1 MNTPAA
7 FLGGEPGF
15 FALKRSIDEGRTNSV
30 TGLFGLARLLVPLAV
45 TDRLLV
51 FLTPHEKEIES
62 LGGDAETLIAWFGA
76 RGTLATFKDVP
87 AHGSGATPTPEDHER
102 TQSTLALHDGTVRAV
117 LLSAPALTHAV
128 PSPDVIDRKRLSV
141 RVGEELLVDM
151 LLDHLDGAGYR
162 REDPVVEAG
171 SFARRGGIVDV
182 FPPGQLWP
190 LRIEFF
196 GDRIDSLREFD
207 PATQRRRHEI
217 EQVTLLPFG
226 VPAGGS
232 RVGIPQI
239 LPPHWLVVIE
249 PSAVL
254 AEVERAFHVKTTM
267 HEGLDPEDPRT
278 ERAFETFVE
287 PDIIRSYLTRP
298 ERTDLH
304 EIAPDGPSI
313 HIASRPSPQYRGDL
327 KQLRADLKETP
338 GKTFI
343 LLGTPG
349 RAQRLSETLFEGGI
363 SLGED
368 TAVEVGSGHLSRG
381 VEFPRIGLRFLA
393 DGDVFPEEAHVH
405 KRRNVIRSFLSDFR
419 DLKPGDYVVHEDH
432 GIGRFVGLESLHVLG
447 SDAEFM
453 VVSYQGGDLLRVPVE
468 SFHRIQKHRAAEAS
482 NPSLDKLGGTGWT
495 KTKSRVKRAMRDMA
509 AELLKVHAERKTRQ
523 GFAFSPM
530 SPWMVEFENAFEYEE
545 TTDQRKA
552 IDDVFADMSSLTPMD
567 RLVCGDVG
575 YGKTEVAM
583 RAAMRAVADGKQVAV
598 LSPTTILAFQ
608 HLQTFRRR
616 FAPFPVTTEMVSR
629 LRSAKENKEVL
640 QRAKDGKVDILI
652 GTHRLLS
659 KDAEFKD
666 LGLVVVDEEQRFGVA
681 AKERLKRKKTSIDS
695 LTLSATPIPRTLQMG
710 LSGLR
715 DMSVIETPPRDR
727 LAIQTMVVKFSK
739 DVITSAI
746 RHELERE
753 GQVYVVHNR
762 VESIYSLASMT
773 KELVPEARVVVAH
786 GSMTESELEKSMLAF
801 VEGRADVLVA
811 TTIVENGLDVPRAN
825 TLIVHRADRFGLA
838 QLYQLRGRVGR
849 SDRPA
854 FAYLM
859 VPPGRVLSEVA
870 QRRLAAIREFSDLGS
885 GFRLAAL
892 DLEMRG
898 AGNLLGGEQSG
909 HVLAVGL
916 DLYLKLLGDAV
927 RELQAGFEAS
937 VPERTVLNLRI
948 DLRLPETYI
957 AEARDRILMYKRAA
971 DASRDEDAIAI
982 EADLR
987 DRFGPMPQEAMD
999 LISYSRLRIRAE
1011 GLGLTRVDRA
1021 GSRLDMFFGDS
1032 PPVDSRKLANLIAL
1046 WPGAKLGAEGRTL
1059 SVPLPPGAPLD
1070 ATRSALDRLR
1080 SSKIERKIE
1089 GA

>member
-1 MNTPAA
+1 VRSPAP
-7 FLGGEPGF
+7 FLERDSSF
-15 FALKRSIDEGRTNSV
+15 QALRRAIEESRTASV
-30 TGLFGLARLLVPLAV
+30 TGLFGLARLLVPLAS
-45 TDRLLV
+45 TDKLLV
-51 FLTPHEKEIES
+51 FLTPHDRDLEG
-62 LGGDAETLIAWFGA
+62 LAGDAETLLPWLGG
-76 RGTLATFKDVP
+76 RGGLATFRDVP
-87 AHGSGATPTPEDHER
+87 ALVGGNSPTPEAHER
-102 TQSTLALHDGTVRAV
+102 TQSTLALQDGQVRAV
-117 LLSAPALTHAV
+117 LISAPALAHSV
-128 PSPDVIDRKRLSV
+128 PAPEVINSKRLTV

-151 LLDHLDGAGYR
+151 LLEHLDGAGYR
-162 REDPVVEAG
+162 REDPVVEGGAY
-171 SFARRGGIVDV
+171 ARRGGIVDV

-217 EQVTLLPFG
+217 DEVVLLPFG
-226 VPAGGS
+226 VPEGGT
-232 RVGIPQI
+232 RLAIPQI
-239 LPPHWLVVIE
+239 LPPHWLI
-249 PSAVL
+249 VL
-254 AEVERAFHVKTTM
+254 DPDTAKGEVERALHVKTRL
-267 HEGLDPEDPRT
+267 HEGLDPDDPRT
-278 ERAFETFVE
+278 AVAFETFVDPE
-287 PDIIRSYLTRP
+287 IVRAYLSRS

-304 EIAPDGPSI
+304 EIEGNEGSI
-313 HIASRPSPQYRGDL
+313 HIGSRPAEKYRGDL
-327 KQLRADLKETP
+327 KRLREDLKATS
-338 GKTFI
+338 GKTFV

-349 RAQRLSETLFEGGI
+349 RAQRLSETLFEAGI
-363 SLGED
+363 GLGED
-368 TAVEVGSGHLSRG
+368 APVEVGAGYLSRG
-381 VEFPRIGLRFLA
+381 IEFPQIGLRLLA
-393 DGDVFPEEAHVH
+393 DGDVYPEEVHVH
-405 KRRNVIRSFLSDFR
+405 KRRNVVRSFLSDFR

-447 SDAEFM
+447 ADAEFM
-453 VVSYQGGDLLRVPVE
+453 VVSYQGGDLLRVPVD

-509 AELLKVHAERKTRQ
+509 AELLKVHAERKTRK
-523 GFAFSPM
+523 GFAFSTS
-530 SPWMVEFENAFEYEE
+530 SPWMSEFESAFEYEE
-545 TTDQRKA
+545 TPDQKKA
-552 IDDVFADMSSLTPMD
+552 IEDVFADMTSPTPMD

-583 RAAMRAVADGKQVAV
+583 RAAMRAVADSKQVAV
-598 LSPTTILAFQ
+598 LAPTTILAFQ

-616 FAPFPVTTEMVSR
+616 FAPFPVTIEMVSR
-629 LRSAKENKEVL
+629 LRTTRENKDVL
-640 QRAKDGKVDILI
+640 KRASEGRVDIVI

-659 KDAEFKD
+659 KDADFKD

-681 AKERLKRKKTSIDS
+681 AKERLKQKKTTIAS

-739 DVITSAI
+739 ELIATAI
-746 RHELERE
+746 RQEIGRE

-762 VESIYSLASMT
+762 VESIYSLASMI
-773 KELVPEARVVVAH
+773 KELVPEARVVVGH
-786 GSMTESELEKSMLAF
+786 GSMTESELEKSMLDF

-849 SDRPA
+849 SDRHA

-909 HVLAVGL
+909 HILAVGL

-927 RELQAGFEAS
+927 REMQAGGEAA
-937 VPERTVLNLRI
+937 VADRAILNLRI
-948 DLRLPETYI
+948 DLRLRAAYI
-957 AEARDRILMYKRAA
+957 ADARDRILIYKRAA
-971 DASRDEDAIAI
+971 DATRPEEVQAI
-982 EADLR
+982 ESDLR
-987 DRFGPMPQEAMD
+987 DRFGPIPQEAVD
-999 LISYSRLRIRAE
+999 LLNYSRLRLRAE
-1011 GLGLTRVDRA
+1011 DLGIARIDRL
-1021 GSRLDMFFGDS
+1021 GSRLDVFFADS
-1032 PPVDSRKLANLIAL
+1032 PPIDPGRLAAQIGA
-1046 WPGAKLGAEGRTL
+1046 WSGAKLGAQGRTA

-1070 ATRSALDRLR
+1070 SIRSILERLA
-1080 SSKIERKIE
+1080 SAKMD
-1089 GA
+1089 GL

>member
-1 MNTPAA
+1 MKSPAA
-7 FLGGEPGF
+7 FLAQEPGF
-15 FALKRSIDEGRTNSV
+15 LALKRAIDESRESSV
-30 TGLFGLARLLVPLAV
+30 TGLFGLARLLVPLAA
-45 TDRLLV
+45 TTRLIV
-51 FLTPHEKEIES
+51 FVTPHEKDLEGLS
-62 LGGDAETLIAWFGA
+62 GDAETLLTWLGES
-76 RGTLATFKDVP
+76 GSLATFKDVP
-87 AHGSGATPTPEDHER
+87 PLVVGNGPTPEDHER
-102 TQSTLALHDGTVRAV
+102 TQSTLAIHDGSVRAV
-117 LLSAPALTHAV
+117 LISAPALAHSV
-128 PSPDVIDRKRLSV
+128 PAPDVIDRKRLSV

-182 FPPGQLWP
+182 FPPGRLWP

-217 EQVTLLPFG
+217 EEVTLLPFG
-226 VPAGGS
+226 VPPGGS
-232 RVGIPQI
+232 RLAIPQI
-239 LPPHWLVVIE
+239 LPPHWLVVIDPE
-249 PSAVL
+249 AVH
-254 AEVERAFHVKTTM
+254 AELDRALHVKATL
-267 HEGLDPEDPRT
+267 HAGLDPDDPRT
-278 ERAFETFVE
+278 ATAFETFVE
-287 PDIIRSYLTRP
+287 SDIVLSYLSRS

-304 EIAPDGPSI
+304 EISPDGASI
-313 HIASRPSPQYRGDL
+313 HIPSRPTHQYRGDL
-327 KQLRADLKETP
+327 KQLREDLLGAS

-363 SLGED
+363 AIGED
-368 TAVEVGSGHLSRG
+368 THVEVGAGHLSRG
-381 VEFPRIGLRFLA
+381 VEFPGIHLRLLG
-393 DGDVFPEEAHVH
+393 DGDVFPEEVHVH
-405 KRRNVIRSFLSDFR
+405 KRRNVVRSFLSDFR

-509 AELLKVHAERKTRQ
+509 AELLKVHAERKTRK

-530 SPWMVEFENAFEYEE
+530 SPWMSEFENAFEYEE
-545 TTDQRKA
+545 TADQKKA
-552 IDDVFADMSSLTPMD
+552 IDDVFADMSSPTPMD

-598 LSPTTILAFQ
+598 LAPTTILAFQ

-616 FAPFPVTTEMVSR
+616 FAPFPVTIEMVSR
-629 LRSAKENKEVL
+629 LRTTKENKEVL
-640 QRAKDGKVDILI
+640 QKANEGKVDIVI
-652 GTHRLLS
+652 GTHRVLS

-666 LGLVVVDEEQRFGVA
+666 LGLVIVDEEQRFGVA
-681 AKERLKRKKTSIDS
+681 AKERLKQKKTSIAS

-739 DVITSAI
+739 DLIATAI
-746 RHELERE
+746 RHEMERE

-762 VESIYSLASMT
+762 VESIYSLASMI
-773 KELVPEARVVVAH
+773 KELVPEARVVVGH
-786 GSMTESELEKSMLAF
+786 GSMTEHELEKSMLEF

-811 TTIVENGLDVPRAN
+811 TTIVENGLDVPKAN
-825 TLIVHRADRFGLA
+825 TLIIHRADRFGLA

-849 SDRPA
+849 SDRAA

-909 HVLAVGL
+909 HILAVGL

-927 RELQAGFEAS
+927 RDMQAGGEAS
-937 VPERTVLNLRI
+937 ATDRTVLNLRI
-948 DLRLPETYI
+948 DLRLQSSYI
-957 AEARDRILMYKRAA
+957 AEARDRILIYKRAA
-971 DASRDEDAIAI
+971 DAARDEDIRAI
-982 EADLR
+982 ETDLR
-987 DRFGPMPQEAMD
+987 DRFGPIPQQAMD
-999 LISYSRLRIRAE
+999 LLTYSQLRITAE
-1011 GLGLTRVDRA
+1011 SLGIARVDRA
-1021 GSRLDMFFGDS
+1021 GSRLDLFFVDA
-1032 PPVDSRKLANLIAL
+1032 PPLDPVRLTAL
-1046 WPGAKLGAEGRTL
+1046 VAAWPGAKLTAQGKTL
-1059 SVPLPPGAPLD
+1059 SVPLPAGAPLD
-1070 ATRSALDRLR
+1070 ASRSVLERLR
-1080 SSKIERKIE
+1080 SAKIQNL
-1089 GA
+1089 

>member
-1 MNTPAA
+1 MKSPAS
-7 FLGGEPGF
+7 FLARESGF
-15 FALKRSIDEGRTNSV
+15 EALQRAIEEGRTTSV
-30 TGLFGLARLLVPLAV
+30 TGLFGPARLLVPLAG
-45 TDRLLV
+45 TGRLLV
-51 FLTPHEKEIES
+51 FVAPHEKDIEA
-62 LGGDAETLIAWFGA
+62 LAGDAETLIPWLGTT
-76 RGTLATFKDVP
+76 GTLATFRDVP
-87 AHGSGATPTPEDHER
+87 PLVKGLGPTPEDHER

-117 LLSAPALTHAV
+117 LLSAPALVHSV
-128 PSPDVIDRKRLSV
+128 PAPDVINKKRLSV

-171 SFARRGGIVDV
+171 AFARRGGIVDV
-182 FPPGQLWP
+182 FPPGRLWP

-217 EQVTLLPFG
+217 DEVTLLPFG
-226 VPAGGS
+226 VPAGGT
-232 RVGIPQI
+232 RLAIPEI
-239 LPPHWLVVIE
+239 LPPHWLVVID
-249 PSAVL
+249 PDAVR
-254 AEVERAFHVKTTM
+254 AEMERALHVKTAL
-267 HEGLDPEDPRT
+267 HADLDPDDPHT
-278 ERAFETFVE
+278 QMSFETFVD
-287 PDIIRSYLTRP
+287 PQIVRSYLDRG
-298 ERTDLH
+298 ERTDLY
-304 EIAPDGPSI
+304 EIAPGSESI
-313 HIASRPSPQYRGDL
+313 HISSRPAPQYRGDL
-327 KQLRADLKETP
+327 KQLREDLKASS

-363 SLGED
+363 ATGED
-368 TAVEVGSGHLSRG
+368 SNVEVGAGHLSRG
-381 VEFPRIGLRFLA
+381 VEFSQGGLRLLA
-393 DGDVFPEEAHVH
+393 DGDVFPEEVHVH
-405 KRRNVIRSFLSDFR
+405 KRRNVVRSFLSDFR

-468 SFHRIQKHRAAEAS
+468 SFHRIQKHRAAESA

-495 KTKSRVKRAMRDMA
+495 KTKSRVKKAMRDMA
-509 AELLKVHAERKTRQ
+509 AELLKVHAERKTRM
-523 GFAFSPM
+523 GHAFSPM
-530 SPWMVEFENAFEYEE
+530 SPWMSEFENAFEYEE
-545 TTDQRKA
+545 TPDQKKA
-552 IDDVFADMSSLTPMD
+552 IDDVFADMSSPTPMD

-583 RAAMRAVADGKQVAV
+583 RAAMRAVADSKQVVV
-598 LSPTTILAFQ
+598 LAPTTILALQ

-629 LRSAKENKEVL
+629 LRSPKENKEVL
-640 QRAKDGKVDILI
+640 QRAAEGKVDIVI
-652 GTHRLLS
+652 GTHRVLA
-659 KDAEFKD
+659 KEAEFKD
-666 LGLVVVDEEQRFGVA
+666 LGLVIVDEEQRFGVA
-681 AKERLKRKKTSIDS
+681 AKERLKQKKTTIDS

-739 DVITSAI
+739 DLIATAI
-746 RHELERE
+746 RHELERD

-762 VESIYSLASMT
+762 VESIYSLASMI
-773 KELVPEARVVVAH
+773 KELVPEARVVVGH
-786 GSMTESELEKSMLAF
+786 GSMTESELEKAMLAF

-909 HVLAVGL
+909 HILAVGL

-927 RELQAGFEAS
+927 RDMQAGGETS
-937 VPERTVLNLRI
+937 VPERTALNLRI
-948 DLRLPETYI
+948 DLRLRTSYI
-957 AEARDRILMYKRAA
+957 AEARDRILIYKRAA
-971 DASRDEDAIAI
+971 DATREEDVQAI

-987 DRFGPMPQEAMD
+987 DRFGPLPQEAID
-999 LISYSRLRIRAE
+999 LIAYSRLRVRAE
-1011 GLGLTRVDRA
+1011 DLGIHRVDRA
-1021 GSRLDMFFGDS
+1021 GARLDLFFGDA
-1032 PPVDSRKLANLIAL
+1032 PPVDPAKLARLIAA
-1046 WPGAKLGAEGRTL
+1046 WPGAKLGSAGKTL

-1070 ATRSALDRLR
+1070 TTRGALERLR
-1080 SSKIERKIE
+1080 QAKIETS
-1089 GA
+1089 

>member
-1 MNTPAA
+1 MKSPAS
-7 FLGGEPGF
+7 FLDQEPGF
-15 FALKRSIDEGRTNSV
+15 LALKRAISEGRANRV
-30 TGLFGLARLLVPLAV
+30 TGLFGLARLLVPLAS
-45 TDRLLV
+45 TDGLVV
-51 FLTPHEKEIES
+51 FLTPHEKDLEGLS
-62 LGGDAETLIAWFGA
+62 GDAETLIPWLGSTGA
-76 RGTLATFKDVP
+76 LATFRDVP
-87 AHGSGATPTPEDHER
+87 PRISGAGPTPEDHER
-102 TQSTLALHDGTVRAV
+102 TQSTLALQDGAVRAV
-117 LLSAPALTHAV
+117 LLSAPALVHSV
-128 PSPDVIDRKRLSV
+128 PAPEVIDRKRLSV

-151 LLDHLDGAGYR
+151 LLEHLDGAGYR

-171 SFARRGGIVDV
+171 AFARRGGIVDV
-182 FPPGQLWP
+182 FPPGRLWP

-207 PATQRRRHEI
+207 PSTQRRRHEVD
-217 EQVTLLPFG
+217 EVTLLPFG
-226 VPAGGS
+226 VPEGGS
-232 RVGIPQI
+232 RLAIPQI
-239 LPPHWLVVIE
+239 LPPHWLVVIDPE
-249 PSAVL
+249 AVL
-254 AEVERAFHVKTTM
+254 AEMERALHVKTTL
-267 HEGLDPEDPRT
+267 HADLDPDDPQT
-278 ERAFETFVE
+278 ARAFETFVD
-287 PDIIRSYLTRP
+287 PDIVRGYLSRA
-298 ERTDLH
+298 ERTELH
-304 EIAPDGPSI
+304 EIAPGEPSI
-313 HIASRPSPQYRGDL
+313 HIASRPTGQYRGDL
-327 KQLRADLKETP
+327 KQLREDLKAP
-338 GKTFI
+338 VGKTFI

-363 SLGED
+363 ATGED
-368 TAVEVGSGHLSRG
+368 AHVEVGAGHLSRG
-381 VEFPRIGLRFLA
+381 VEFPQSRLRLLA
-393 DGDVFPEEAHVH
+393 DGDVFPEEVHVH
-405 KRRNVIRSFLSDFR
+405 KRRNVVRSFLSDFR

-468 SFHRIQKHRAAEAS
+468 SFHRIQKHRAAEAA

-509 AELLKVHAERKTRQ
+509 AELLKVHAERKTRM

-530 SPWMVEFENAFEYEE
+530 SPWMSEFENAFEYEE
-545 TTDQRKA
+545 TPDQKKA
-552 IDDVFADMSSLTPMD
+552 IEDVFADMSSPTPMD

-598 LSPTTILAFQ
+598 LAPTTVLAFQ

-640 QRAKDGKVDILI
+640 QRAAEGKVDIVI
-652 GTHRLLS
+652 GTHRVLS
-659 KDAEFKD
+659 KDVEFKD
-666 LGLVVVDEEQRFGVA
+666 LGLVIVDEEQRFGVA
-681 AKERLKRKKTSIDS
+681 AKERLKQKKTTIDS

-715 DMSVIETPPRDR
+715 DMSIIETPPRDR

-739 DVITSAI
+739 DLIATAI

-762 VESIYSLASMT
+762 VESIYSLASMI
-773 KELVPEARVVVAH
+773 KELVPEARVVVGH
-786 GSMTESELEKSMLAF
+786 GSMTDSELEKSMLAF

-909 HVLAVGL
+909 HILAVGL

-927 RELQAGFEAS
+927 REMQAGGESGVA
-937 VPERTVLNLRI
+937 ERTVLNLRI
-948 DLRLPETYI
+948 DLRLKAAYI
-957 AEARDRILMYKRAA
+957 ADARDRILIYKRAA
-971 DASRDEDAIAI
+971 DAARDDDIKAI
-982 EADLR
+982 ELDLR
-987 DRFGPMPQEAMD
+987 DRFGPLPQEAVD
-999 LISYSRLRIRAE
+999 LITYSRLRVLAE
-1011 GLGLTRVDRA
+1011 GLGIAKVDRA
-1021 GSRLDMFFGDS
+1021 GSRLDLFFADA
-1032 PPVDSRKLANLIAL
+1032 PPIDPAKLASLVAA
-1046 WPGAKLGAEGRTL
+1046 WPGAKLGAHGKTL
-1059 SVPLPPGAPLD
+1059 SVPLPQGAPLD
-1070 ATRSALDRLR
+1070 ASRSVLERLR
-1080 SSKIERKIE
+1080 SAKIE
-1089 GA
+1089 GS

>member
-1 MNTPAA
+1 MKSPAS
-7 FLGGEPGF
+7 FLARESGF
-15 FALKRSIDEGRTNSV
+15 EALRRAIDEGRATQV
-30 TGLFGLARLLVPLAV
+30 TGLFGPARLLVPLAG
-45 TDRLLV
+45 TNRLLV
-51 FLTPHEKEIES
+51 FVAPHEKDIET
-62 LGGDAETLIAWFGA
+62 LAGDAETLIPWLGA
-76 RGTLATFKDVP
+76 TGTLATFRDVP
-87 AHGSGATPTPEDHER
+87 PLLKGVGPTPEDHER

-117 LLSAPALTHAV
+117 LLSAPALVHSV
-128 PSPDVIDRKRLSV
+128 PAPEVIDRKRLTV

-162 REDPVVEAG
+162 REDPVVQAG

-182 FPPGQLWP
+182 FPPGRLWP

-207 PATQRRRHEI
+207 PSTQRRRHEVD
-217 EQVTLLPFG
+217 EVTLLPFG
-226 VPAGGS
+226 VPSGGT
-232 RVGIPQI
+232 RLAIPEI
-239 LPPHWLVVIE
+239 LPPHWLVVID
-249 PSAVL
+249 PDAVR
-254 AEVERAFHVKTTM
+254 AEMERALHAKTAL
-267 HEGLDPEDPRT
+267 HADLDPDDPQTQRS
-278 ERAFETFVE
+278 FETFVDPE
-287 PDIIRSYLTRP
+287 IVRSYLDRA
-298 ERTDLH
+298 ERTDLFD
-304 EIAPDGPSI
+304 IAPAGESI
-313 HIASRPSPQYRGDL
+313 HIGSRPAPQYRGDL
-327 KQLRADLKETP
+327 KQLREDLKTAT

-363 SLGED
+363 ATGEE
-368 TAVEVGSGHLSRG
+368 ASVEVGSGHLSRG
-381 VEFPRIGLRFLA
+381 VEFSQSGLRLLA
-393 DGDVFPEEAHVH
+393 DGDVFPEEVHVH
-405 KRRNVIRSFLSDFR
+405 KRRNVVRSFLSDFR

-468 SFHRIQKHRAAEAS
+468 SFHRIQKHRAAESAH
-482 NPSLDKLGGTGWT
+482 PSLDKLGGTGWT
-495 KTKSRVKRAMRDMA
+495 KTKSRVKKAMRDMA
-509 AELLKVHAERKTRQ
+509 AELLKVHAERKTRM
-523 GFAFSPM
+523 GHAFSAM
-530 SPWMVEFENAFEYEE
+530 SPWMSEFENAFEYEE
-545 TTDQRKA
+545 TPDQKKA
-552 IDDVFADMSSLTPMD
+552 IDDVFADMSSPTPMD

-583 RAAMRAVADGKQVAV
+583 RAAMRAVADGKQVVV
-598 LSPTTILAFQ
+598 LAPTTILALQ

-629 LRSAKENKEVL
+629 LRTPKENKEVL
-640 QRAKDGKVDILI
+640 QRAAEGKVDIVI
-652 GTHRLLS
+652 GTHRVLS
-659 KDAEFKD
+659 KEAEFKD
-666 LGLVVVDEEQRFGVA
+666 LGLVIVDEEQRFGVA
-681 AKERLKRKKTSIDS
+681 AKERLKQKKTTIDS

-739 DVITSAI
+739 DLIATAI
-746 RHELERE
+746 RHELERD

-762 VESIYSLASMT
+762 VESIYSLASMI
-773 KELVPEARVVVAH
+773 KELVPEARVVVGH
-786 GSMTESELEKSMLAF
+786 GSMTESELEKAMLAF

-811 TTIVENGLDVPRAN
+811 TTIVENGLDVAKAN

-870 QRRLAAIREFSDLGS
+870 RRRLAAIREFSDLGS

-909 HVLAVGL
+909 HILAVGL

-927 RELQAGFEAS
+927 RDMQTGGETS
-937 VPERTVLNLRI
+937 VPERTALNLRI
-948 DLRLPETYI
+948 DLRLRASYI
-957 AEARDRILMYKRAA
+957 AEARDRILIYKRAA
-971 DASRDEDAIAI
+971 DAAREEDIEAI

-987 DRFGPMPQEAMD
+987 DRFGPPPQEAID
-999 LISYSRLRIRAE
+999 LLTYSRLRIRAE
-1011 GLGLTRVDRA
+1011 EIGIHRVDRA
-1021 GSRLDMFFGDS
+1021 GSRLDLFFGDA
-1032 PPVDSRKLANLIAL
+1032 PPIDPARLAGLVAS
-1046 WPGAKLGAEGRTL
+1046 WAGAKLGSAGKTL
-1059 SVPLPPGAPLD
+1059 SLPLPPGAPLD
-1070 ATRSALDRLR
+1070 ATRAVLERLR
-1080 SSKIERKIE
+1080 QAKIEKS
-1089 GA
+1089 

>member
-1 MNTPAA
+1 MKSPAP
-7 FLGGEPGF
+7 FLSKEPGF
-15 FALKRSIDEGRTNSV
+15 LALKRSIDQGRTTSV

-51 FLTPHEKEIES
+51 FVTPYEKDVES
-62 LGGDAETLIAWFGA
+62 LAADAETLISWIGA
-76 RGTLATFKDVP
+76 PGALATFKDVP
-87 AHGSGATPTPEDHER
+87 VLVAGAGPTPEDHER

-117 LLSAPALTHAV
+117 LLSAPALAHSV
-128 PSPDVIDRKRLSV
+128 PAPDVIDRKRLSL

-182 FPPGQLWP
+182 FPPGRVWP

-217 EQVTLLPFG
+217 EEVTLLPFG
-226 VPAGGS
+226 VPEGGS
-232 RVGIPQI
+232 RLAIPQI
-239 LPPHWLVVIE
+239 LPPHWLVVID
-249 PSAVL
+249 PDAAL
-254 AEVERAFHVKTTM
+254 AEMERALHVQTTR
-267 HEGLDPEDPRT
+267 HADLDPEDPHT
-278 ERAFETFVE
+278 ARAFETLVDPE
-287 PDIIRSYLTRP
+287 IVRPYLSRS
-298 ERTDLH
+298 ERTDLR
-304 EIAPDGPSI
+304 EIPPDGPSI
-313 HIASRPSPQYRGDL
+313 HLGSRPAPQYRGDL
-327 KQLRADLKETP
+327 KQLREDLKERS

-363 SLGED
+363 ATGEEMR
-368 TAVEVGSGHLSRG
+368 VEVGSGHLSRG
-381 VEFPRIGLRFLA
+381 VEFPHSGLRLLA
-393 DGDVFPEEAHVH
+393 DGDVFPDEVHVH
-405 KRRNVIRSFLSDFR
+405 KRRNVVRSFLSDFR

-453 VVSYQGGDLLRVPVE
+453 VVGYQGGDLLRVPVE

-523 GFAFSPM
+523 GFAFSPV
-530 SPWMVEFENAFEYEE
+530 SPWMSEFENAFEYEE
-545 TTDQRKA
+545 TPDQKKA
-552 IDDVFADMSSLTPMD
+552 IDDIFADMSSPTPMD

-583 RAAMRAVADGKQVAV
+583 RAAMRAVADGKQVVV
-598 LSPTTILAFQ
+598 LSPTTVLAFQ

-616 FAPFPVTTEMVSR
+616 FAPFPITTEMVSR
-629 LRSAKENKEVL
+629 LRTTKENKEVL
-640 QRAKDGKVDILI
+640 QRTKEGKVDILI
-652 GTHRLLS
+652 GTHRVLS
-659 KDAEFKD
+659 KDAQFKD

-681 AKERLKRKKTSIDS
+681 AKERLKQKRTSIDS

-739 DVITSAI
+739 EVIATAI

-762 VESIYSLASMT
+762 AESIYSLASMI
-773 KELVPEARVVVAH
+773 KELVPEARVVVGY
-786 GSMTESELEKSMLAF
+786 GSMTERELEKSMLAF

-854 FAYLM
+854 FAYLL

-870 QRRLAAIREFSDLGS
+870 QRRLSAIREFSDLGS

-909 HVLAVGL
+909 HILAVGL

-927 RELQAGFEAS
+927 REMQAGGETHI
-937 VPERTVLNLRI
+937 PERTVLNLRI
-948 DLRLPETYI
+948 DLRLKTAYI
-957 AEARDRILMYKRAA
+957 AEARDRILIYKRAA
-971 DASRDEDAIAI
+971 DAVREEDIRAV

-987 DRFGPMPQEAMD
+987 DRFGPLPQEAID
-999 LISYSRLRIRAE
+999 LIAYSRLRVVAE
-1011 GLGLTRVDRA
+1011 TLGIVRVDRA
-1021 GSRLDMFFGDS
+1021 GSRLDMFFGDA
-1032 PPVDSRKLANLIAL
+1032 PPVDPAKLATLVAS
-1046 WPGAKLGAEGRTL
+1046 WPGAKLGAPGRTL
-1059 SVPLPPGAPLD
+1059 SVPLPSGAPLS
-1070 ATRSALDRLR
+1070 AARSVLERLG
-1080 SSKIERKIE
+1080 SAKIEE
-1089 GA
+1089 S

>member
-1 MNTPAA
+1 MNSPGP
-7 FLGGEPGF
+7 FLQQEPGF
-15 FALKRSIDEGRTNSV
+15 LALKRAIEDGRLNRV
-30 TGLFGLARLLVPLAV
+30 TGLLGLSRLLVPLAS
-45 TDRLLV
+45 TPRLLV
-51 FLTPHEKEIES
+51 FLTPHEKELEALS
-62 LGGDAETLIAWFGA
+62 ADAETLIPWLGA
-76 RGTLATFKDVP
+76 SGGIATFRDVP
-87 AHGSGATPTPEDHER
+87 PLVAGTGPTPEDHER
-102 TQSTLALHDGTVRAV
+102 TQSTLALQDGTVRAV
-117 LLSAPALTHAV
+117 LLSAAALVHSVPA
-128 PSPDVIDRKRLSV
+128 PEVIDRKRLSV

-151 LLDHLDGAGYR
+151 LLEHLDGAGYR

-182 FPPGQLWP
+182 FPPGRLWP

-217 EQVTLLPFG
+217 EAVTLLPFG
-226 VPAGGS
+226 VPEGGS
-232 RVGIPQI
+232 RLAIPQI
-239 LPPHWLVVIE
+239 LPPHWLVVIDPE
-249 PSAVL
+249 AVR
-254 AEVERAFHVKTTM
+254 AEMERALHAKTAW
-267 HEGLDPEDPRT
+267 HADLDPDDPHT
-278 ERAFETFVE
+278 ARAFETFV
-287 PDIIRSYLTRP
+287 DADLVRGYVTRA
-298 ERTDLH
+298 ERTELHDL
-304 EIAPDGPSI
+304 APDEPSI
-313 HIASRPSPQYRGDL
+313 HIGSRPAPQYRGDL
-327 KQLRADLKETP
+327 KHLRDDLRDP
-338 GKTFI
+338 AGKTFI

-349 RAQRLSETLFEGGI
+349 RAQRLSESLFEGGI
-363 SLGED
+363 STGEERS
-368 TAVEVGSGHLSRG
+368 VEVGSGHLSRG
-381 VEFPRIGLRFLA
+381 VEFTHSRLRLLA
-393 DGDVFPEEAHVH
+393 DGDVFPEEVHVH
-405 KRRNVIRSFLSDFR
+405 KRRNVVRSFLSDFR

-509 AELLKVHAERKTRQ
+509 AELLKVHAERKTRH
-523 GFAFSPM
+523 GFAFSPA
-530 SPWMVEFENAFEYEE
+530 SPWLSEFENAFEYEE
-545 TTDQRKA
+545 TADQKKA
-552 IDDVFADMSSLTPMD
+552 IEDVFADMSSPTPMD

-598 LSPTTILAFQ
+598 LAPTTVLAFQ

-629 LRSAKENKEVL
+629 LRSARENREVL
-640 QRAKDGKVDILI
+640 ERAREGRLDILI

-659 KDAEFKD
+659 RDADFKD

-681 AKERLKRKKTSIDS
+681 AKERLKQKKTTIDS

-715 DMSVIETPPRDR
+715 DMSIIETPPRDR

-739 DVITSAI
+739 ELIATAI

-762 VESIYSLASMT
+762 VESIYSLASMI
-773 KELVPEARVVVAH
+773 KELVPEARVVVGH
-786 GSMTESELEKSMLAF
+786 GSMTDRELEKSMLDF
-801 VEGRADVLVA
+801 VEARADVLVA

-909 HVLAVGL
+909 HILAVGL

-927 RELQAGFEAS
+927 RELQVGGEAK
-937 VPERTVLNLRI
+937 VTERTVLNLRI
-948 DLRLPETYI
+948 DLRLKASYV
-957 AEARDRILMYKRAA
+957 AEARDRILIYKRAA
-971 DASRDEDAIAI
+971 DAAREEDLLAI

-987 DRFGPMPQEAMD
+987 DRFGPLPQEAID
-999 LISYSRLRIRAE
+999 LLTYSRLRVIAE
-1011 GLGLTRVDRA
+1011 SLGIARVERA
-1021 GSRLDMFFGDS
+1021 GSRLDLFFS
-1032 PPVDSRKLANLIAL
+1032 EAPPVDPGRLAGLVAA
-1046 WPGAKLGAEGRTL
+1046 WPGAKLGSQGRTL

-1070 ATRSALDRLR
+1070 TSRSVMERLASAKIATS
-1080 SSKIERKIE
+1080 
-1089 GA
+1089 

>member
-1 MNTPAA
+1 MKSPTS
-7 FLGGEPGF
+7 FLDREPGF
-15 FALKRSIDEGRTNSV
+15 LALKRAIDEGRTSYV
-30 TGLFGLARLLVPLAV
+30 TGLFGLSRLLVPLAS
-45 TDRLLV
+45 THRLIV
-51 FLTPHEKEIES
+51 FLAPHEKDLES
-62 LGGDAETLIAWFGA
+62 LAGDAETLIPWLGA
-76 RGTLATFKDVP
+76 PGGLATFRDVP
-87 AHGSGATPTPEDHER
+87 ARLQGNGPTPEDHER
-102 TQSTLALHDGTVRAV
+102 TQSTLALHDGAVRAV
-117 LLSAPALTHAV
+117 LLSAPALVHSV
-128 PSPDVIDRKRLSV
+128 PAPDVIDRKRLSIQ
-141 RVGEELLVDM
+141 VGEELLVDM

-182 FPPGQLWP
+182 FPPGRLWP

-217 EQVTLLPFG
+217 GEVTLLPFG
-226 VPAGGS
+226 VPEGGS
-232 RVGIPQI
+232 RRAIPQI
-239 LPPHWLVVIE
+239 LPPHWLVVMD
-249 PSAVL
+249 PDAVK
-254 AEVERAFHVKTTM
+254 AEVERALHVKAAM
-267 HEGLDPEDPRT
+267 HAELDPEDPKT
-278 ERAFETFVE
+278 VRAFETFVDQ
-287 PDIIRSYLTRP
+287 DIVRGYLARE
-298 ERTDLH
+298 ERTELH
-304 EIAPDGPSI
+304 EIAPDRPSI
-313 HIASRPSPQYRGDL
+313 HIGSRPTAQYRGDL
-327 KQLRADLKETP
+327 KQLREDLKETA

-363 SLGED
+363 AIGEGAD
-368 TAVEVGSGHLSRG
+368 VEVGSGHLSRG
-381 VEFPRIGLRFLA
+381 VEFPHSRLRLLA
-393 DGDVFPEEAHVH
+393 DGDVFPEEVHTH
-405 KRRNVIRSFLSDFR
+405 KRRNVVRSFLSDFR

-523 GFAFSPM
+523 GFAFSPQ
-530 SPWMVEFENAFEYEE
+530 SPWMAEFENAFEYEE
-545 TTDQRKA
+545 TPDQKKA
-552 IDDVFADMSSLTPMD
+552 IDDVFADMSSPTPMD

-598 LSPTTILAFQ
+598 LAPTTVLAFQ

-616 FAPFPVTTEMVSR
+616 FAPFPITTEMVSR
-629 LRSAKENKEVL
+629 LRSTKENKDVL
-640 QRAKDGKVDILI
+640 QRANEGKVDVVI

-659 KDAEFKD
+659 KDADFKD
-666 LGLVVVDEEQRFGVA
+666 LGLVIVDEEQRFGVA
-681 AKERLKRKKTSIDS
+681 AKERLKQKKTTIDS

-739 DVITSAI
+739 DLIATAI

-762 VESIYSLASMT
+762 VESIYSLASMIR
-773 KELVPEARVVVAH
+773 ELVPEASVVVGH
-786 GSMTESELEKSMLAF
+786 GSMTDRELEKSMLAF
-801 VEGRADVLVA
+801 VEGRAQVLVA

-909 HVLAVGL
+909 HILAVGL

-927 RELQAGFEAS
+927 RDMQADGATNL
-937 VPERTVLNLRI
+937 PERTVLNLRI
-948 DLRLPETYI
+948 DLRLKTAYI
-957 AEARDRILMYKRAA
+957 SEARDRILIYKRAA
-971 DASRDEDAIAI
+971 DAIRLEEIEEI
-982 EADLR
+982 EADLK
-987 DRFGPMPQEAMD
+987 DRFGPLPQEAID
-999 LISYSRLRIRAE
+999 LLSYSRLRVSAE
-1011 GLGLTRVDRA
+1011 DLGITKVDRA
-1021 GSRLDMFFGDS
+1021 GSRLDLFFSDA
-1032 PPVDSRKLANLIAL
+1032 PPLDAGRLTRLVANWA
-1046 WPGAKLGAEGRTL
+1046 GAKLGPAGKTL
-1059 SVPLPPGAPLD
+1059 SVPLPPGAPLEVCR
-1070 ATRSALDRLR
+1070 AVLERLQSAR
-1080 SSKIERKIE
+1080 IE
-1089 GA
+1089 GL

>member
-1 MNTPAA
+1 MKSPVGV
-7 FLGGEPGF
+7 LEREPGF
-15 FALKRSIDEGRTNSV
+15 QALRRVLQAGDPTV
-30 TGLFGLARLLVPLAV
+30 LTGLYGLARILVPLAA

-51 FLTPHEKEIES
+51 FLTAHEKELES
-62 LGGDAETLIAWFGA
+62 LQCDAEALMGWLGEK
-76 RGTLATFKDVP
+76 RTLATFKEIP
-87 AHGSGATPTPEDHER
+87 SLATGSSPTPEDHER
-102 TQSTLALHDGTVRAV
+102 TQSTLAIHDGIVRMV
-117 LLSAPALTHAV
+117 LLSAPALIHAV
-128 PSPDVIDRKRLSV
+128 PAPAVIDRKRLSLL
-141 RVGEELLVDM
+141 VGEELLVEM
-151 LLDHLDGAGYR
+151 LLEHLTLAGYR

-182 FPPGQLWP
+182 FPPGRLWP

-207 PATQRRRHEI
+207 PATQRRRQEI
-217 EQVTLLPFG
+217 AEVTLLPFG
-226 VPAGGS
+226 VPEGGE
-232 RVGIPQI
+232 RVAIPQI
-239 LPPHWLVVIE
+239 LPPHTLVVIDPE
-249 PSAVL
+249 QVR
-254 AEVERAFHVKTTM
+254 AEMDRALHAKTLL
-267 HEGLDPEDPRT
+267 HADLDPEDPKT
-278 ERAFETFVE
+278 ARAFESFV
-287 PDIIRSYLTRP
+287 DADVIRAYLSRP
-298 ERTDLH
+298 ERIDLC
-304 EIAPDGPSI
+304 EIGGEGSSI
-313 HIASRPSPQYRGDL
+313 HISSRPSRQYRGDL
-327 KQLRADLKETP
+327 KALREDLRKAT

-343 LLGTPG
+343 FLGTPG
-349 RAQRLSETLFEGGI
+349 RTQRLAETLFEGGVA
-363 SLGED
+363 LGEEATVD
-368 TAVEVGSGHLSRG
+368 VGTSHLSRG
-381 VEFPRIGLRFLA
+381 IEFPHNGLCILA
-393 DGDVFPEEAHVH
+393 DGDVFPEEVHVH
-405 KRRNVIRSFLSDFR
+405 KRRNVVRSFLSDFR

-468 SFHRIQKHRAAEAS
+468 SFHRIQKHRAAEES
-482 NPSLDKLGGTGWT
+482 NPALDKLGGTGWT
-495 KTKSRVKRAMRDMA
+495 KTKSRVKKAMRDMA
-509 AELLKVHAERKTRQ
+509 AELLRLHAERKTRP
-523 GFAFSPM
+523 GHAFSPH
-530 SPWMVEFENAFEYEE
+530 SPWMSEFEAAFEYEE
-545 TTDQRKA
+545 TPDQKKA
-552 IDDVFADMSSLTPMD
+552 IDDVFADMSSPTPMD

-598 LSPTTILAFQ
+598 LAPTTILAFQ

-629 LRSAKENKEVL
+629 LRSAKDNKEVL
-640 QRAKDGKVDILI
+640 ERAKAGRVDIVI
-652 GTHRLLS
+652 GTHRVLS

-666 LGLVVVDEEQRFGVA
+666 LGLVVIDEEQRFGVA
-681 AKERLKRKKTSIDS
+681 AKEKLKHKKASIDA

-739 DVITSAI
+739 DLIAAAI

-762 VESIYSLASMT
+762 VESIYSLASMIR
-773 KELVPEARVVVAH
+773 ELVPEARVVVGH
-786 GSMTESELEKSMLAF
+786 GSMSESELEATMLAF

-825 TLIVHRADRFGLA
+825 TLIIHRADRFGLA

-909 HVLAVGL
+909 HILAVGL
-916 DLYLKLLGDAV
+916 DLYLKLLADAV
-927 RELQAGFEAS
+927 REMGPGGESAT
-937 VPERTVLNLRI
+937 PERAVLNLRI
-948 DLRLPETYI
+948 DLRLSASYI
-957 AEARDRILMYKRAA
+957 AEARDRILVYKRAA
-971 DASRDEDAIAI
+971 DASCEEDVRAI

-987 DRFGPMPQEAMD
+987 DRFGALPQGAID
-999 LISYSRLRIRAE
+999 LVTYSRLRVQAESMGIIRVE
-1011 GLGLTRVDRA
+1011 RA
-1021 GSRLDMFFGDS
+1021 GSRLDIFFGS
-1032 PPVDSRKLANLIAL
+1032 APPIDPIRLTAQVAAWS
-1046 WPGAKLGAEGRTL
+1046 GVKLGDSGRRL
-1059 SVPLPPGAPLD
+1059 SVPLPTALSPLD
-1070 ATRSALDRLR
+1070 AVGLVLERLA
-1080 SSKIERKIE
+1080 
-1089 GA
+1089 GAKMSGVA

>member
-1 MNTPAA
+1 VNSPAP
-7 FLGGEPGF
+7 FLAGEPGF
-15 FALKRSIDEGRTNSV
+15 LALRRAIDEGGTSHV
-30 TGLFGLARLLVPLAV
+30 SGLFGLARLLVPLV
-45 TDRLLV
+45 STDRLLV
-51 FLTPHEKEIES
+51 FVTPHEKDIES
-62 LGGDAETLIAWFGA
+62 LSEDLDTLIPWLGA
-76 RGTLATFKDVP
+76 RGVLATFRDVP
-87 AHGSGATPTPEDHER
+87 ALMVGAGPTPEDHER
-102 TQSTLALHDGTVRAV
+102 TQSTLALHDGAVRAV
-117 LLSAPALTHAV
+117 LLSAPALVHSV
-128 PSPDVIDRKRLSV
+128 PAPDVIERKRLSV

-151 LLDHLDGAGYR
+151 LLEHLNGAGYR

-171 SFARRGGIVDV
+171 AFARRGGIVDV
-182 FPPGQLWP
+182 FPPGRLWP

-217 EQVTLLPFG
+217 AEVTILPFG
-226 VPAGGS
+226 VPAGGA
-232 RVGIPQI
+232 RRAIPQI
-239 LPPHWLVVIE
+239 LPPHWLVVLDPE
-249 PSAVL
+249 ASR
-254 AEVERAFHVKTTM
+254 AEMERALHVKTTF
-267 HEGLDPEDPRT
+267 HADLDPDDPRT
-278 ERAFETFVE
+278 EGAFETFVD
-287 PDIIRSYLTRP
+287 PDLVRSYLNRP
-298 ERTDLH
+298 ERTELH
-304 EIAPDGPSI
+304 EIAPQGAGI
-313 HIASRPSPQYRGDL
+313 HIPSRPSSRYRGDL
-327 KQLRADLKETP
+327 KQLRDDLKAAA

-349 RAQRLSETLFEGGI
+349 RAQRLSESLFEGGI
-363 SLGED
+363 AIGEG
-368 TAVEVGSGHLSRG
+368 AMVEVGSGHLSRG
-381 VEFPRIGLRFLA
+381 VEFPTSGLRFLA
-393 DGDVFPEEAHVH
+393 DGDIFPEEVHVH
-405 KRRNVIRSFLSDFR
+405 KRKNVVRSFLSDFR

-509 AELLKVHAERKTRQ
+509 GELLKVHAERKTRQ
-523 GFAFSPM
+523 GFAFAPQ
-530 SPWMVEFENAFEYEE
+530 SPWMSEFENAFEYEE
-545 TTDQRKA
+545 TPDQKKA
-552 IDDVFADMSSLTPMD
+552 IDDVFADMSSPTPMD

-598 LSPTTILAFQ
+598 LAPTTILAFQ

-629 LRSAKENKEVL
+629 LRSTKQNKEVL
-640 QRAKDGKVDILI
+640 RRAREGMADIVI

-666 LGLVVVDEEQRFGVA
+666 LGLVVIDEEQRFGVA
-681 AKERLKRKKTSIDS
+681 AKERLKQKRTTVDS

-715 DMSVIETPPRDR
+715 DMSIIETPPRDR

-739 DVITSAI
+739 DLIATAI

-753 GQVYVVHNR
+753 GQVYLVHNR
-762 VESIYSLASMT
+762 VESIYSLAGMI
-773 KELVPEARVVVAH
+773 KELVPEARVVVGH

-909 HVLAVGL
+909 HILAVGL

-927 RELQAGFEAS
+927 REIQAGGETH

-948 DLRLPETYI
+948 DLRLKTSYI
-957 AEARDRILMYKRAA
+957 AEARDRILIYKRAA
-971 DASRDEDAIAI
+971 DAARLEEIQAI
-982 EADLR
+982 EADLG
-987 DRFGPMPQEAMD
+987 DRFGPLPQEARD
-999 LISYSRLRIRAE
+999 LLAYSQLRVSAE
-1011 GLGLTRVDRA
+1011 GLGIARLDRA
-1021 GSRLDMFFGDS
+1021 GSRLDIFFGDA
-1032 PPVDSRKLANLIAL
+1032 PPLDPGRLAAL
-1046 WPGAKLGAEGRTL
+1046 VGAWSGARLGAQGKNLR
-1059 SVPLPPGAPLD
+1059 VPLPQGAPLE
-1070 ATRSALDRLR
+1070 AARSVL
-1080 SSKIERKIE
+1080 ERVASAKIE
-1089 GA
+1089 GS

>member
-1 MNTPAA
+1 VKSPGH
-7 FLGGEPGF
+7 FLAREPGF
-15 FALKRSIDEGRTNSV
+15 QALKRAIEENRTSRV
-30 TGLFGLARLLVPLAV
+30 TGLFGPARLLVPLAA
-45 TDRLLV
+45 TDRLVV
-51 FLTPHEKEIES
+51 FVSPHEKDMES
-62 LGGDAETLIAWFGA
+62 LSGDLETLLPWLGA
-76 RGTLATFKDVP
+76 PGALATFRDVP
-87 AHGSGATPTPEDHER
+87 PLVTGVGPTPEDHER
-102 TQSTLALHDGTVRAV
+102 TRSTLALHDGTVRAV
-117 LLSAPALTHAV
+117 LLSAPALAHSV
-128 PSPDVIDRKRLSV
+128 PAPAVIDRKRLSV
-141 RVGEELLVDM
+141 RMGEELMVDM

-182 FPPGQLWP
+182 FPPGRLWP

-207 PATQRRRHEI
+207 PATQRRRHEVEEVI
-217 EQVTLLPFG
+217 LLPFG
-226 VPAGGS
+226 VPAGGE
-232 RVGIPQI
+232 RLAIPQI
-239 LPPHWLVVIE
+239 LPPHWLVVID
-249 PSAVL
+249 PGATQ
-254 AEVERAFHVKTTM
+254 AEMDRALHVKTTL
-267 HEGLDPEDPRT
+267 HAELDPEDPRT
-278 ERAFETFVE
+278 ERAFETFVD
-287 PDIIRSYLTRP
+287 PDIVRTYLSRT
-298 ERTDLH
+298 ERTDLF
-304 EIAPDGPSI
+304 EIAPDASSI
-313 HIASRPSPQYRGDL
+313 HLASRPAPQFRGDL
-327 KQLRADLKETP
+327 KQLRAVLKGTT

-349 RAQRLSETLFEGGI
+349 RAQRLAETLFEGGI
-363 SLGED
+363 ATGED
-368 TAVEVGSGHLSRG
+368 ASVEVGSGHLSRG
-381 VEFPRIGLRFLA
+381 VEFAHTHLTLLA
-393 DGDVFPEEAHVH
+393 DGDVFPEEVHVH
-405 KRRNVIRSFLSDFR
+405 KRRNVVRSFLSDFR

-432 GIGRFVGLESLHVLG
+432 GIGRFVGLESLNVLG
-447 SDAEFM
+447 SEAEFM

-482 NPSLDKLGGTGWT
+482 TPSLDKLGGTGWT
-495 KTKSRVKRAMRDMA
+495 KTKSRVKKAMRDMA
-509 AELLKVHAERKTRQ
+509 AQLLKVHAERKTVP
-523 GFAFSPM
+523 GFAFSPV
-530 SPWMVEFENAFEYEE
+530 SPWLSEFESAFEYEE
-545 TTDQRKA
+545 TPDQKKA
-552 IDDVFADMSSLTPMD
+552 IDDVFADMSSPIPMD

-598 LSPTTILAFQ
+598 LSPTTVLAFQ

-629 LRSAKENKEVL
+629 LRSPRENREVL
-640 QRAKDGKVDILI
+640 LRVKEGKVDIVI
-652 GTHRLLS
+652 GTHRVLS
-659 KDAEFKD
+659 KDVQFKD

-681 AKERLKRKKTSIDS
+681 AKERLKQKRTSIDS

-727 LAIQTMVVKFSK
+727 IAIQTLVVKFSR
-739 DVITSAI
+739 DLIATAI

-762 VESIYSLASMT
+762 VESIYSLASMVR
-773 KELVPEARVVVAH
+773 ELVPEARVVVGH

-859 VPPGRVLSEVA
+859 VPPGRVLSEIA

-909 HVLAVGL
+909 HILAVGL

-927 RELQAGFEAS
+927 RELQAGGAETGLR
-937 VPERTVLNLRI
+937 ERAVLNLRI
-948 DLRLPETYI
+948 DLGLNATYI
-957 AEARDRILMYKRAA
+957 PDARDRILIYKRAA
-971 DASRDEDAIAI
+971 DAARDEDVRAI

-987 DRFGPMPQEAMD
+987 DRFGPPPRDAIG
-999 LISYSRLRIRAE
+999 LIAYARLRVEAE
-1011 GLGLTRVDRA
+1011 GLGIARIDRA
-1021 GSRLDMFFGDS
+1021 GSRLDVFFGDR
-1032 PPVDSRKLANLIAL
+1032 PPIDPGKLARLVAA
-1046 WPGAKLGAEGRTL
+1046 WPGAKLGTHGKTL
-1059 SVPLPPGAPLD
+1059 GVPLPPGAPLE
-1070 ATRSALDRLR
+1070 AAHIALDRLR
-1080 SSKIERKIE
+1080 SARIEE
-1089 GA
+1089 S

>member
-1 MNTPAA
+1 M
-7 FLGGEPGF
+7 
-15 FALKRSIDEGRTNSV
+15 DEGRAVEV
-30 TGLFGLARLLVPLAV
+30 TGLFGLARLLVPLAS
-45 TDRLLV
+45 TPRLLV
-51 FLTPHEKEIES
+51 FVTPHEKEIES
-62 LGGDAETLIAWFGA
+62 LAGDLETLIPWLGQE
-76 RGTLATFKDVP
+76 GTLATFRDVP
-87 AHGSGATPTPEDHER
+87 AVIAGAGPTAEDHER
-102 TQSTLALHDGTVRAV
+102 TQSTLALHDGLVRAV
-117 LLSAPALTHAV
+117 LLSAPALVHSV
-128 PSPDVIDRKRLSV
+128 PAPAVIDRKRLSLK
-141 RVGEELLVDM
+141 VGEEILVDM
-151 LLDHLDGAGYR
+151 LLDHLDGSGYR

-182 FPPGQLWP
+182 FPPGRLWP

-217 EQVTLLPFG
+217 DEAVLLPFG
-226 VPAGGS
+226 VPSGGA
-232 RVGIPQI
+232 RVAIPQI
-239 LPPHWLVVIE
+239 LPPHWLVV
-249 PSAVL
+249 
-254 AEVERAFHVKTTM
+254 
-267 HEGLDPEDPRT
+267 LDPEGTSAEMDRALHAKTTLHAELDPDDPRT
-278 ERAFETFVE
+278 QAAFETFVD
-287 PDIIRSYLTRP
+287 PALIRAYLGRE
-298 ERTDLH
+298 ERIDLR
-304 EIAPDGPSI
+304 EIASQPSSL
-313 HIASRPSPQYRGDL
+313 HIASRPSPRYGGDL
-327 KQLRADLKETP
+327 NLLRQDLKRESGT
-338 GKTFI
+338 TFI
-343 LLGTPG
+343 FLGTPG

-363 SLGED
+363 ALGD
-368 TAVEVGSGHLSRG
+368 DANVVVGSGHLSRG
-381 VEFPRIGLRFLA
+381 VEFPGCALRLLS
-393 DGDVFPEEAHVH
+393 DGDVFPEEVHVH
-405 KRRNVIRSFLSDFR
+405 KQRNVVRSFLSDFR

-432 GIGRFVGLESLHVLG
+432 GIGRFVGLESLQVLG
-447 SDAEFM
+447 SEAEFM

-482 NPSLDKLGGTGWT
+482 NPALDKLGGTGWT
-495 KTKSRVKRAMRDMA
+495 RTKSRVRRAMRDMA
-509 AELLKVHAERKTRQ
+509 AELLKVHAERKTHH
-523 GFAFSPM
+523 GFAFSPS
-530 SPWMVEFENAFEYEE
+530 SPWLSEFETAFEYEE
-545 TTDQRKA
+545 TPDQRKA
-552 IDDVFADMSSLTPMD
+552 IEDVFADMSSPTPMD

-598 LSPTTILAFQ
+598 LAPTTVLAFQ

-629 LRSAKENKEVL
+629 LRSPKQNKEILRRAKEGL
-640 QRAKDGKVDILI
+640 VDIVI

-659 KDAEFKD
+659 KDVEFKD

-681 AKERLKRKKTSIDS
+681 AKERLKQKKTTIDS

-739 DVITSAI
+739 DLIATAI

-762 VESIYSLASMT
+762 VESIYSLASMIR
-773 KELVPEARVVVAH
+773 ELVPEARVVVGH
-786 GSMTESELEKSMLAF
+786 GSMTEAELEKAMLAF
-801 VEGRADVLVA
+801 VEARADVLVA

-859 VPPGRVLSEVA
+859 VPPGRILSEVA

-909 HVLAVGL
+909 HILAVGL

-927 RELQAGFEAS
+927 RELQAGGEAQ

-948 DLRLPETYI
+948 DLRLKSAYI
-957 AEARDRILMYKRAA
+957 AEARDRILIYKRAA
-971 DASRDEDAIAI
+971 DAARLSDVEAI

-987 DRFGPMPQEAMD
+987 DRFGPLPQEAVD
-999 LISYSRLRIRAE
+999 LMSYSKLRIAAE
-1011 GLGLTRVDRA
+1011 DLGLLRVDRA
-1021 GSRLDMFFGDS
+1021 GSRLDLFFGES
-1032 PPVDSRKLANLIAL
+1032 PPIDGALLASLVAA
-1046 WPGAKLGAEGRTL
+1046 WPGARVTAQGKAL
-1059 SVPLPPGAPLD
+1059 SVPLSAGAPLD
-1070 ATRSALDRLR
+1070 TTRIALDRLA
-1080 SSKIERKIE
+1080 SAKIRPS
-1089 GA
+1089 

>member
-1 MNTPAA
+1 VKNPAA
-7 FLGGEPGF
+7 FLAREPGF
-15 FALKRSIDEGRTNSV
+15 EAFQRAIDEGRTSRI
-30 TGLFGLARLLVPLAV
+30 TGLFGPARLLVPLAA
-45 TDRLLV
+45 TNRLLV
-51 FLTPHEKEIES
+51 FAAPHEKDIET
-62 LGGDAETLIAWFGA
+62 LAADAETLIPWLGGEGA
-76 RGTLATFKDVP
+76 LATFRDVP
-87 AHGSGATPTPEDHER
+87 ALVKAAGPTPEDHER

-117 LLSAPALTHAV
+117 LLSAPALVHSV
-128 PSPDVIDRKRLSV
+128 PAPDVIDRKRLTV

-182 FPPGQLWP
+182 FPPGRPWP

-196 GDRIDSLREFD
+196 GDRIDGLREFD
-207 PATQRRRHEI
+207 PATQRRRHEV
-217 EQVTLLPFG
+217 ESVTLLPFG
-226 VPAGGS
+226 VPAGGT
-232 RVGIPQI
+232 RVSIPEI
-239 LPPHWLVVIE
+239 LPPHWLVVMD
-249 PSAVL
+249 PDAVR
-254 AEVERAFHVKTTM
+254 AEMERALHAKTSL
-267 HEGLDPEDPRT
+267 HADLDPDDPKTQRS
-278 ERAFETFVE
+278 FETFVDPE
-287 PDIIRSYLTRP
+287 IVRSYLDRT

-304 EIAPDGPSI
+304 EITPGGESI
-313 HIASRPSPQYRGDL
+313 HIASRPAPRYRGDL
-327 KQLRADLKETP
+327 KQLREDLKAVG

-363 SLGED
+363 ATGED
-368 TAVEVGSGHLSRG
+368 ARVEVGSGHLSRG
-381 VEFPRIGLRFLA
+381 VEFSQGGLRLLA
-393 DGDVFPEEAHVH
+393 DGDVFPEEVHVH
-405 KRRNVIRSFLSDFR
+405 KRRNVVRSFLSDFR

-432 GIGRFVGLESLHVLG
+432 GIGRFVGLETLHVLG

-468 SFHRIQKHRAAEAS
+468 SFHRIQKHRAAESA
-482 NPSLDKLGGTGWT
+482 NPPLDKLGGTGWT
-495 KTKSRVKRAMRDMA
+495 KTKSRVKKAMRDMA
-509 AELLKVHAERKTRQ
+509 VELLKVHAERKTQ
-523 GFAFSPM
+523 KGHAFSPT
-530 SPWMVEFENAFEYEE
+530 SPWLSEFENAFEYEE
-545 TTDQRKA
+545 TPDQKKA
-552 IDDVFADMSSLTPMD
+552 IDDVFADMSSPTPMD

-583 RAAMRAVADGKQVAV
+583 RAAMRAVADSKQVVV
-598 LSPTTILAFQ
+598 LAPTTILALQ

-629 LRSAKENKEVL
+629 LRSPRENKEVL
-640 QRAKDGKVDILI
+640 QRAAEGKVDIVI
-652 GTHRLLS
+652 GTHRVLA
-659 KDAEFKD
+659 KEAEFKD
-666 LGLVVVDEEQRFGVA
+666 LGLVIVDEEQRFGVA
-681 AKERLKRKKTSIDS
+681 AKERLKQKKATIDN

-739 DVITSAI
+739 DLIATAI
-746 RHELERE
+746 RHELERD

-762 VESIYSLASMT
+762 VESIYSLASMI
-773 KELVPEARVVVAH
+773 KELVPEARVVVGH
-786 GSMTESELEKSMLAF
+786 GSMTESELEKAMLAF

-909 HVLAVGL
+909 HILAVGL

-927 RELQAGFEAS
+927 RDMQAGGETS
-937 VPERTVLNLRI
+937 IPERTALNLRI
-948 DLRLPETYI
+948 DLRLRTSYI
-957 AEARDRILMYKRAA
+957 AEARDRILIYKRAA
-971 DASRDEDAIAI
+971 DAAREEDVAAI

-987 DRFGPMPQEAMD
+987 DRFGPLPQEAID
-999 LISYSRLRIRAE
+999 LITYSRLRVRAE
-1011 GLGLTRVDRA
+1011 GLGLQRIDRA
-1021 GSRLDMFFGDS
+1021 GSRLDLVFAEA
-1032 PPVDSRKLANLIAL
+1032 PPVDPAKLARLIAA
-1046 WPGAKLGAEGRTL
+1046 WPGVKLGSAGKML

-1070 ATRSALDRLR
+1070 AARGVLERLGQAR
-1080 SSKIERKIE
+1080 IE
-1089 GA
+1089 GC

>member
-1 MNTPAA
+1 MRSPAS
-7 FLGGEPGF
+7 FLDQEPGF
-15 FALKRSIDEGRTNSV
+15 PALQRATLEGRTSRV
-30 TGLFGLARLLVPLAV
+30 TGLFGLARLLVPLAT
-45 TDRLLV
+45 TDRLVV
-51 FLTPHEKEIES
+51 FVAPHEKDLEALS
-62 LGGDAETLIAWFGA
+62 GDAETLIPWLGSQ
-76 RGTLATFKDVP
+76 GTLATFRDVP
-87 AHGSGATPTPEDHER
+87 PRIAGAGPTPEDHER
-102 TQSTLALHDGTVRAV
+102 TQSTLALQDGAVRAV
-117 LLSAPALTHAV
+117 LISAPALVHSV
-128 PSPDVIDRKRLSV
+128 PAPEVIDRKRLSV

-151 LLDHLDGAGYR
+151 LLEHLDGAGYR

-182 FPPGQLWP
+182 FPPGRLWP

-207 PATQRRRHEI
+207 PSTQRRRHEI
-217 EQVTLLPFG
+217 DEVTLLPFG
-226 VPAGGS
+226 VPEGGS
-232 RVGIPQI
+232 RLAIPEI
-239 LPPHWLVVIE
+239 LPPHWLVVID
-249 PSAVL
+249 PDAVL
-254 AEVERAFHVKTTM
+254 AEMERALHVKTTL
-267 HEGLDPEDPRT
+267 HADLDPDDPQT
-278 ERAFETFVE
+278 ARAFETFVD
-287 PDIIRSYLTRP
+287 PDIVRSYLTRP
-298 ERTDLH
+298 ERTELH
-304 EIAPDGPSI
+304 EIAPAEPSI
-313 HIASRPSPQYRGDL
+313 HIGSRPAAQYRGDL
-327 KQLRADLKETP
+327 KHLREDLKEP
-338 GKTFI
+338 AGKTFI

-349 RAQRLSETLFEGGI
+349 RAQRLAESLFEGGI
-363 SLGED
+363 ATGED
-368 TAVEVGSGHLSRG
+368 THVEVGAGHLSRG
-381 VEFPRIGLRFLA
+381 VEFPLSRLRLLA
-393 DGDVFPEEAHVH
+393 DGDVFPEEVHVH
-405 KRRNVIRSFLSDFR
+405 KRRNVVRSFLSDFR

-530 SPWMVEFENAFEYEE
+530 SPWMSEFENAFEYEE
-545 TTDQRKA
+545 TPDQRKA
-552 IDDVFADMSSLTPMD
+552 IDDVFADMSSPTPMD

-598 LSPTTILAFQ
+598 LAPTTVLAFQ

-629 LRSAKENKEVL
+629 LRSTKENKEVL
-640 QRAKDGKVDILI
+640 QRASEGKVDIVI
-652 GTHRLLS
+652 GTHRVLS

-666 LGLVVVDEEQRFGVA
+666 LGLVIVDEEQRFGVA
-681 AKERLKRKKTSIDS
+681 AKERLKQKKTTIDS

-715 DMSVIETPPRDR
+715 DMSIIETPPRDR

-739 DVITSAI
+739 DLIATAI

-762 VESIYSLASMT
+762 VESIYSLASMI
-773 KELVPEARVVVAH
+773 KELVPEARVVVGH
-786 GSMTESELEKSMLAF
+786 GSMTDSELEKSMLAF

-909 HVLAVGL
+909 HILAVGL
-916 DLYLKLLGDAV
+916 DLYLKLLSDAV
-927 RELQAGFEAS
+927 REMQAAGES
-937 VPERTVLNLRI
+937 GVPERTVLNLRI
-948 DLRLPETYI
+948 DLRLKSSYI
-957 AEARDRILMYKRAA
+957 AEARDRILIYKRAA
-971 DASRDEDAIAI
+971 DAARDEDIRAI

-987 DRFGPMPQEAMD
+987 DRFGPLPQEAID
-999 LISYSRLRIRAE
+999 LITYSRLRVLAE
-1011 GLGLTRVDRA
+1011 SLGIAKVDRA
-1021 GSRLDMFFGDS
+1021 GARLDVFFADA
-1032 PPVDSRKLANLIAL
+1032 PPLDPAKLATLMAA
-1046 WPGAKLGAEGRTL
+1046 WPGAKLGPQGKTL
-1059 SVPLPPGAPLD
+1059 SVPLPQGAPLD
-1070 ATRSALDRLR
+1070 ASRAVLERLR
-1080 SSKIERKIE
+1080 SAKIE
-1089 GA
+1089 GS

>member
-1 MNTPAA
+1 MNSPLP
-7 FLGGEPGF
+7 FLAREPGF
-15 FALKRSIDEGRTNSV
+15 QALKRAIEENRTTRV
-30 TGLFGLARLLVPLAV
+30 TGLFGLARLLVPLAA
-45 TDRLLV
+45 TDRLVV
-51 FLTPHEKEIES
+51 FVTPHEKEVEA
-62 LGGDAETLIAWFGA
+62 LAGDVETLLPWLGVQGA
-76 RGTLATFKDVP
+76 LATFKDVP
-87 AHGSGATPTPEDHER
+87 ALVAGAGPTPEDHER
-102 TQSTLALHDGTVRAV
+102 TQSTLALHDGAVRAV
-117 LLSAPALTHAV
+117 LLSAPALVHSV
-128 PSPDVIDRKRLSV
+128 PAPEVIDRKRLSV

-151 LLDHLDGAGYR
+151 LLDHLDAAGYR

-182 FPPGQLWP
+182 FPPGRLWP

-217 EQVTLLPFG
+217 EEVTLLPFG
-226 VPAGGS
+226 VPAGGV
-232 RVGIPQI
+232 RLAIPQI
-239 LPPHWLVVIE
+239 LPPHWLVVIDPDAALTE
-249 PSAVL
+249 MDRALSVKTAL
-254 AEVERAFHVKTTM
+254 HAEGDPLDAQAERAFDNFV
-267 HEGLDPEDPRT
+267 DPDVL
-278 ERAFETFVE
+278 RAYLS
-287 PDIIRSYLTRP
+287 RS
-298 ERTDLH
+298 ERTDLL
-304 EIAPDGPSI
+304 EIAPDAPSI
-313 HIASRPSPQYRGDL
+313 HIGSRPTPQYRGDL
-327 KQLRADLKETP
+327 KQLRGALKEAA

-349 RAQRLSETLFEGGI
+349 RAQRLAETLFEGGVAT
-363 SLGED
+363 GEE
-368 TAVEVGSGHLSRG
+368 AGVEVGSGHLSRG
-381 VEFPRIGLRFLA
+381 VEFLHSRLTLLA
-393 DGDVFPEEAHVH
+393 DGDVFPEEVHVH

-447 SDAEFM
+447 SDTEFM

-495 KTKSRVKRAMRDMA
+495 KTKSRVRKAMRDMA
-509 AELLKVHAERKTRQ
+509 AELLKVHAQRKTVP
-523 GFAFSPM
+523 GFAFSPA
-530 SPWMVEFENAFEYEE
+530 SPWMSEFESAFEYEE
-545 TTDQRKA
+545 TPDQKKA
-552 IDDVFADMSSLTPMD
+552 IDDVFADMSSPTPMD

-583 RAAMRAVADGKQVAV
+583 RAAMRAVADGKQVVV
-598 LSPTTILAFQ
+598 LSPTTVLAFQ

-629 LRSAKENKEVL
+629 LRSAKENREVL
-640 QRAKDGKVDILI
+640 LRAKEGKVDIVI
-652 GTHRLLS
+652 GTHRVLS
-659 KDAEFKD
+659 KDVEFKD

-681 AKERLKRKKTSIDS
+681 AKERLKQRRTSIDN

-739 DVITSAI
+739 DLIATAI
-746 RHELERE
+746 RQELERE

-762 VESIYSLASMT
+762 VESIYSLASMI
-773 KELVPEARVVVAH
+773 KELVPEARVVVGH
-786 GSMTESELEKSMLAF
+786 GGMTESELEKSMLAF

-909 HVLAVGL
+909 HILAVGL

-927 RELQAGFEAS
+927 REMQVGGETGL
-937 VPERTVLNLRI
+937 PERTVLNLRI
-948 DLRLPETYI
+948 DLRLNPTYI
-957 AEARDRILMYKRAA
+957 AEARDRILIYKRAA
-971 DASRDEDAIAI
+971 DAAREEDVRAI
-982 EADLR
+982 EIDLR
-987 DRFGPMPQEAMD
+987 DRFGPPPQDAID
-999 LISYSRLRIRAE
+999 LIAYSSLRVQAE
-1011 GLGLTRVDRA
+1011 GLGISRLDRA
-1021 GSRLDMFFGDS
+1021 GSRLDLFFGDA
-1032 PPVDSRKLANLIAL
+1032 PPIDSGRLARLVAA
-1046 WPGAKLGAEGRTL
+1046 WPGAKAGAYGKTL
-1059 SVPLPPGAPLD
+1059 SVPLSPGPPLD
-1070 ATRSALDRLR
+1070 ATRFVLERLR
-1080 SSKIERKIE
+1080 SARIEPS
-1089 GA
+1089 

>member
-1 MNTPAA
+1 MKSPAS
-7 FLGGEPGF
+7 FLDREPGF
-15 FALKRSIDEGRTNSV
+15 LALQRAIEEGRTSHV
-30 TGLFGLARLLVPLAV
+30 TGLFGLARLLVPLAS
-45 TDRLLV
+45 TERLVV
-51 FLTPHEKEIES
+51 FVAPHEKDLENLS
-62 LGGDAETLIAWFGA
+62 GDAETLIPWLGS
-76 RGTLATFKDVP
+76 RGTLATFPDLP
-87 AHGSGATPTPEDHER
+87 PRIAGTGPTSEEHER
-102 TQSTLALHDGTVRAV
+102 TQSTLALQDGAVRAV
-117 LLSAPALTHAV
+117 LISAPALVHSVAA
-128 PSPDVIDRKRLSV
+128 PEVINQKRLSV

-171 SFARRGGIVDV
+171 AFARRGGIVDV
-182 FPPGQLWP
+182 FPPGRLWP

-207 PATQRRRHEI
+207 PSTQRRRHEI
-217 EQVTLLPFG
+217 DEVTLLPFG
-226 VPAGGS
+226 VPEGS
-232 RVGIPQI
+232 SRLAIPQI
-239 LPPHWLVVIE
+239 LPPHWLVVIDPE
-249 PSAVL
+249 PAL
-254 AEVERAFHVKTTM
+254 AEMERALHVKTTL
-267 HEGLDPEDPRT
+267 HADLDPDDPRT
-278 ERAFETFVE
+278 ARAFETFVD
-287 PDIIRSYLTRP
+287 PDLVRSYLTRP
-298 ERTDLH
+298 ERTELH
-304 EIAPDGPSI
+304 EIAPAETAI
-313 HIASRPSPQYRGDL
+313 HIGSRPAAQYRGDL
-327 KQLRADLKETP
+327 KRLREDLKEP
-338 GKTFI
+338 AGKTFI

-349 RAQRLSETLFEGGI
+349 RAQRLAESLFEGGI
-363 SLGED
+363 ATGED
-368 TAVEVGSGHLSRG
+368 THVEIGAGHLSRG
-381 VEFPRIGLRFLA
+381 IEFPHSGLRLLA
-393 DGDVFPEEAHVH
+393 DGDVFPEEVHVH
-405 KRRNVIRSFLSDFR
+405 KRRNVVRSFLSDFR

-468 SFHRIQKHRAAEAS
+468 SFHRIQKHRAAEGS
-482 NPSLDKLGGTGWT
+482 NPSLDKLGGTAWT

-509 AELLKVHAERKTRQ
+509 AELLKVHAERKTRH

-530 SPWMVEFENAFEYEE
+530 SPWMSEFENAFEYEE
-545 TTDQRKA
+545 TPDQRKA
-552 IDDVFADMSSLTPMD
+552 IEDVFADMSSPTPMD

-598 LSPTTILAFQ
+598 LAPTTVLAFQ

-616 FAPFPVTTEMVSR
+616 FAPFPVTAEMVSR
-629 LRSAKENKEVL
+629 LRSTKENKEIL
-640 QRAKDGKVDILI
+640 QRASEGRVDIVI

-666 LGLVVVDEEQRFGVA
+666 LGLVIVDEEQRFGVA
-681 AKERLKRKKTSIDS
+681 AKERLKQKKTSIDS

-715 DMSVIETPPRDR
+715 DMSIIETPPRDR

-739 DVITSAI
+739 DLIATAI

-762 VESIYSLASMT
+762 VESIYSLASMI
-773 KELVPEARVVVAH
+773 KELVPEARVVVGH
-786 GSMTESELEKSMLAF
+786 GSMTDSELEKSMLAF

-909 HVLAVGL
+909 HILAVGL

-927 RELQAGFEAS
+927 REMQAGGEAS
-937 VPERTVLNLRI
+937 VSERTVLNLRI
-948 DLRLPETYI
+948 DLRLKAGYI
-957 AEARDRILMYKRAA
+957 AEARDRILIYKRAA
-971 DASRDEDAIAI
+971 DAAKDEDIKAI

-987 DRFGPMPQEAMD
+987 DRFGPLPQDAID
-999 LISYSRLRIRAE
+999 LITYSRLRVLAE
-1011 GLGLTRVDRA
+1011 SLGIAKVDRV
-1021 GSRLDMFFGDS
+1021 GVRLDLLFTDA
-1032 PPVDSRKLANLIAL
+1032 PPLDPAKLATLIAA
-1046 WPGAKLGAEGRTL
+1046 WPGAKLGPQGKTL
-1059 SVPLPPGAPLD
+1059 TVPLPQGAPLD
-1070 ATRSALDRLR
+1070 ASRAVLERLR
-1080 SSKIERKIE
+1080 SAKIEE
-1089 GA
+1089 S

>member
-1 MNTPAA
+1 MKSPVA
-7 FLGGEPGF
+7 FLAREPGF
-15 FALKRSIDEGRTNSV
+15 LALQRALDQGSTSRV

-51 FLTPHEKEIES
+51 FVTPHEKDIES
-62 LGGDAETLIAWFGA
+62 LAGDAETLIPWLGA
-76 RGTLATFKDVP
+76 AGTLATFKDVP
-87 AHGSGATPTPEDHER
+87 AVVAGAGPTPEDHER
-102 TQSTLALHDGTVRAV
+102 TQSTLALHDGSVRAV
-117 LLSAPALTHAV
+117 LLSAPALVHSV
-128 PSPDVIDRKRLSV
+128 PAPDVIDRKRLSL

-182 FPPGQLWP
+182 FPPGRLWP

-217 EQVTLLPFG
+217 AEVSLLPFG
-226 VPAGGS
+226 VPPGGS
-232 RVGIPQI
+232 RLAIPQI
-239 LPPHWLVVIE
+239 LPPHWLVVIDPE
-249 PSAVL
+249 AAR
-254 AEVERAFHVKTTM
+254 AEMERALQVKTTL
-267 HEGLDPEDPRT
+267 HAGLDPEDPQT
-278 ERAFETFVE
+278 ERALETFVD
-287 PDIIRSYLTRP
+287 PDIVRTYLSRP

-304 EIAPDGPSI
+304 EIAPEGPSI
-313 HIASRPSPQYRGDL
+313 HIGSRPAPQYRGDL
-327 KQLRADLKETP
+327 KQLREDLKEAT

-363 SLGED
+363 AIGEA
-368 TAVEVGSGHLSRG
+368 THVEVGSGHLSRG
-381 VEFPRIGLRFLA
+381 VEFPHSRLRLLA
-393 DGDVFPEEAHVH
+393 DGDVFPEEVH
-405 KRRNVIRSFLSDFR
+405 THQRRNVVRSFLSDFR

-468 SFHRIQKHRAAEAS
+468 SFHRIQKHRAAEAA

-495 KTKSRVKRAMRDMA
+495 KTKSRVKKAMRDMA
-509 AELLKVHAERKTRQ
+509 AELLKVHAERKIRQ
-523 GFAFSPM
+523 GFAFSPR
-530 SPWMVEFENAFEYEE
+530 SPWMSEFENAFEYEE
-545 TTDQRKA
+545 TPDQKKA
-552 IDDVFADMSSLTPMD
+552 IDDVFADMSSPTPMD

-598 LSPTTILAFQ
+598 LSPTTVLAFQ

-616 FAPFPVTTEMVSR
+616 FAPFPITTEMVSR

-640 QRAKDGKVDILI
+640 QRAAEGRVDIVI
-652 GTHRLLS
+652 GTHRVLS

-666 LGLVVVDEEQRFGVA
+666 LGLVIVDEEQRFGVA
-681 AKERLKRKKTSIDS
+681 AKERLKQKKVSIDS

-739 DVITSAI
+739 DVIATAI

-762 VESIYSLASMT
+762 VESIYSLASMI

-786 GSMTESELEKSMLAF
+786 GRMTESELEKSMLAF

-909 HVLAVGL
+909 HILAVGL

-927 RELQAGFEAS
+927 REMQVGGETGI
-937 VPERTVLNLRI
+937 PERTVLNLRI
-948 DLRLPETYI
+948 DLRLKATYI
-957 AEARDRILMYKRAA
+957 AEARDRILIYKRAA
-971 DASRDEDAIAI
+971 DATRDEEVRAI
-982 EADLR
+982 EVDLR
-987 DRFGPMPQEAMD
+987 DRFGPLPQEAID
-999 LISYSRLRIRAE
+999 LVTYSALRVMAE
-1011 GLGLTRVDRA
+1011 GLGISRVDRA
-1021 GSRLDMFFGDS
+1021 GSRLDLFFADA
-1032 PPVDSRKLANLIAL
+1032 PPVDPGRLATLVAT
-1046 WPGAKLGAEGRTL
+1046 WPGAKLGSHGKTL

-1070 ATRSALDRLR
+1070 TSRAVLERLR
-1080 SSKIERKIE
+1080 SAKIE
-1089 GA
+1089 

>member
-1 MNTPAA
+1 MKSPAS
-7 FLGGEPGF
+7 FLAREPGF
-15 FALKRSIDEGRTNSV
+15 QALQRAIEGERTSCV
-30 TGLFGLARLLVPLAV
+30 TGLFGPARLLVPLAS
-45 TDRLLV
+45 TPRLLV
-51 FLTPHEKEIES
+51 FLAPHEKDLEI
-62 LGGDAETLIAWFGA
+62 LTGDAETLIPWLGA
-76 RGTLATFKDVP
+76 PGALATFRDVP
-87 AHGSGATPTPEDHER
+87 PLVSGTGPTPEDHER

-117 LLSAPALTHAV
+117 LLSAAALVHSVPAPEVIERRRLT
-128 PSPDVIDRKRLSV
+128 V

-151 LLDHLDGAGYR
+151 LLEHLDSAGYR

-182 FPPGQLWP
+182 FPPGRLWP
-190 LRIEFF
+190 LRVEFF

-207 PATQRRRHEI
+207 PSTQRRRQDVE
-217 EQVTLLPFG
+217 EVVLLPFG

-232 RVGIPQI
+232 RLAIPEI
-239 LPPHWLVVIE
+239 LPPHWLVVLD
-249 PSAVL
+249 PDAVR
-254 AEVERAFHVKTTM
+254 AEMDRAFHAKTAL
-267 HEGLDPEDPRT
+267 HGDLDPDDPRT
-278 ERAFETFVE
+278 LPSFETFVD
-287 PDIIRSYLTRP
+287 PTLVRAYLDRLQ
-298 ERTDLH
+298 RIDLR
-304 EIAPDGPSI
+304 EVAVDQNAI
-313 HIASRPSPQYRGDL
+313 HIASRPSVQYRGDL
-327 KQLRADLKETP
+327 KQLREDLRASAAKN
-338 GKTFI
+338 FI

-363 SLGED
+363 AIGED
-368 TAVEVGSGHLSRG
+368 MKVEVGSGYLSRG
-381 VEFPRIGLRFLA
+381 VEFPHSGLRLLA
-393 DGDVFPEEAHVH
+393 DGDVFPEEVHTH
-405 KRRNVIRSFLSDFR
+405 KRRNVVRSFLSDFR

-523 GFAFSPM
+523 GFAFSPS
-530 SPWMVEFENAFEYEE
+530 SPWLSEFENAFEYEE
-545 TTDQRKA
+545 TPDQKKA
-552 IDDVFADMSSLTPMD
+552 IDDVFADMSSPTPMD

-598 LSPTTILAFQ
+598 LAPTTILAFQ

-629 LRSAKENKEVL
+629 LRSPRENKDVL
-640 QRAKDGKVDILI
+640 TRAGEGKVDIVI
-652 GTHRLLS
+652 GTHRVLS
-659 KDAEFKD
+659 KDVEFKD
-666 LGLVVVDEEQRFGVA
+666 LGLVIVDEEQRFGVA
-681 AKERLKRKKTSIDS
+681 AKERLKQKKATIDS

-739 DVITSAI
+739 DLIATAI

-762 VESIYSLASMT
+762 VESIYSLASMI
-773 KELVPEARVVVAH
+773 KELVPEARVVVGH
-786 GSMTESELEKSMLAF
+786 GSMTETELEKSMLAF

-825 TLIVHRADRFGLA
+825 TLIIHRADRFGLA

-859 VPPGRVLSEVA
+859 VPPGRVLSEIA

-909 HVLAVGL
+909 HILAVGL

-927 RELQAGFEAS
+927 RELEAGGETS
-937 VPERTVLNLRI
+937 LPERTVLNLRI
-948 DLRLPETYI
+948 DLRLKTSYI
-957 AEARDRILMYKRAA
+957 AEARDRILIYKRAA
-971 DASRDEDAIAI
+971 DASRFEDIVAI
-982 EADLR
+982 EGDLR
-987 DRFGPMPQEAMD
+987 DRFGPLPQEAID
-999 LISYSRLRIRAE
+999 LLAYSRLRIQAE
-1011 GLGLTRVDRA
+1011 GLGIARVDRA
-1021 GSRLDMFFGDS
+1021 GSRLDLRFGEA
-1032 PPVDSRKLANLIAL
+1032 PPLDPARLARLVAG
-1046 WPGAKLGAEGRTL
+1046 WAGAKLGSEGKTL
-1059 SVPLPPGAPLD
+1059 TLPLSPGAALD
-1070 ATRSALDRLR
+1070 ASRGALERLMSA
-1080 SSKIERKIE
+1080 KI
-1089 GA
+1089 GTP

>member
-1 MNTPAA
+1 MKSPAP
-7 FLGGEPGF
+7 FLARVPGF
-15 FALKRSIDEGRTNSV
+15 EALRRAIDESRTNHV
-30 TGLFGLARLLVPLAV
+30 TGLFGPARLLVPLAS
-45 TDRLLV
+45 TARLLV
-51 FLTPHEKEIES
+51 FVAAHEKEIET
-62 LGGDAETLIAWFGA
+62 LAGDAETLLPWLGV
-76 RGTLATFKDVP
+76 RGSFATFRDVP
-87 AHGSGATPTPEDHER
+87 PMVRGMGPTPEDHER

-117 LLSAPALTHAV
+117 LLSAPALVHSV
-128 PSPDVIDRKRLSV
+128 PAPDVIDRKRLSI

-182 FPPGQLWP
+182 FPPGRPWP

-207 PATQRRRHEI
+207 PATQRRRHEVD
-217 EQVTLLPFG
+217 EVTLLPFG
-226 VPAGGS
+226 VPSGGS
-232 RVGIPQI
+232 RLAIPEI
-239 LPPHWLVVIE
+239 LPPHWLIVID
-249 PSAVL
+249 PNAVR
-254 AEVERAFHVKTTM
+254 AEMERALHSKTAL
-267 HEGLDPEDPRT
+267 HADLDPDDPHTQRSI
-278 ERAFETFVE
+278 ETFVDPE
-287 PDIIRSYLTRP
+287 IVRSYLERE

-304 EIAPDGPSI
+304 EIAPDGPAI
-313 HIASRPSPQYRGDL
+313 HIASRPAPQYRGDL
-327 KQLRADLKETP
+327 KQLREDLKAAP

-343 LLGTPG
+343 FLGTPG

-363 SLGED
+363 ATGED
-368 TAVEVGSGHLSRG
+368 AGVEVGSGHLSRG
-381 VEFPRIGLRFLA
+381 VEFSPARLRLLA
-393 DGDVFPEEAHVH
+393 DGDVFPEEVHVH
-405 KRRNVIRSFLSDFR
+405 KRRNVVRSFLSDFR

-432 GIGRFVGLESLHVLG
+432 GIGRFVGLESLQVLG

-468 SFHRIQKHRAAEAS
+468 SFHRIQKHRAAESS

-495 KTKSRVKRAMRDMA
+495 RTKSRVKRAMRDMA
-509 AELLKVHAERKTRQ
+509 AELLKVHAERKTRL
-523 GFAFSPM
+523 GHAFSPM
-530 SPWMVEFENAFEYEE
+530 SPWMNEFENAFEYEE
-545 TTDQRKA
+545 TPDQKKA
-552 IDDVFADMSSLTPMD
+552 IDDVFADMSSPTPMD

-583 RAAMRAVADGKQVAV
+583 RAAMRAVADSKQVVV
-598 LSPTTILAFQ
+598 LAPTTILALQ

-629 LRSAKENKEVL
+629 LRSPKENKEVL
-640 QRAKDGKVDILI
+640 KRAAEGKVDIVI
-652 GTHRLLS
+652 GTHRVLA
-659 KDAEFKD
+659 KGAEFKD
-666 LGLVVVDEEQRFGVA
+666 LGLVIVDEEQRFGVA
-681 AKERLKRKKTSIDS
+681 AKERLKQKKTTIDS

-739 DVITSAI
+739 DLIATAI
-746 RHELERE
+746 RHELERD

-762 VESIYSLASMT
+762 VESIYSMASMI
-773 KELVPEARVVVAH
+773 KELVPEARVVVGH
-786 GSMTESELEKSMLAF
+786 GSMTEIELEKAMLAF
-801 VEGRADVLVA
+801 VEGRVDVLVA

-825 TLIVHRADRFGLA
+825 TLIIHRADRFGLA

-909 HVLAVGL
+909 HILAVGL

-927 RELQAGFEAS
+927 RDMQAGGETS
-937 VPERTVLNLRI
+937 VPERTALNLRI
-948 DLRLPETYI
+948 DLRLRTSYI
-957 AEARDRILMYKRAA
+957 AEARDRILIYKRAA
-971 DASRDEDAIAI
+971 DAAREEDVQSI

-987 DRFGPMPQEAMD
+987 DRFGPLPQEAID
-999 LISYSRLRIRAE
+999 LITYSRLRVRAE
-1011 GLGLTRVDRA
+1011 DLGIVRIDRA
-1021 GSRLDMFFGDS
+1021 GSRLDLFFGES
-1032 PPVDSRKLANLIAL
+1032 PPVDAQKLAGLVAA
-1046 WPGAKLGAEGRTL
+1046 WAGARLGSAGKTL
-1059 SVPLPPGAPLD
+1059 TVPLPPGAPLD
-1070 ATRSALDRLR
+1070 TTRVVLERLR
-1080 SSKIERKIE
+1080 QAKID
-1089 GA
+1089 AS

>member
-1 MNTPAA
+1 MKSPTP
-7 FLGGEPGF
+7 FLDQEPGF
-15 FALKRSIDEGRTNSV
+15 PALKRAIQEGRASRV
-30 TGLFGLARLLVPLAV
+30 TGLFGLARLLVPLAS
-45 TDRLLV
+45 TDRLIV
-51 FLTPHEKEIES
+51 FLTPHEKDLEPLS
-62 LGGDAETLIAWFGA
+62 ADAETLIPWLG
-76 RGTLATFKDVP
+76 GPGGIATFRDVP
-87 AHGSGATPTPEDHER
+87 PLIAGGGPTPEDHER
-102 TQSTLALHDGTVRAV
+102 TQSTLALQDGIVRAV
-117 LLSAPALTHAV
+117 LLSAAALVHAV
-128 PSPDVIDRKRLSV
+128 PAPDLIDKKRLSV
-141 RVGEELLVDM
+141 KVGEELLVDM
-151 LLDHLDGAGYR
+151 LLEHLDGAGYR

-182 FPPGQLWP
+182 FPPGRLWP

-217 EQVTLLPFG
+217 SEVTLLPFG
-226 VPAGGS
+226 VPEGGA
-232 RVGIPQI
+232 RLAIPQI
-239 LPPHWLVVIE
+239 LPPHWLVVIDPE
-249 PSAVL
+249 AVQ
-254 AEVERAFHVKTTM
+254 AELERAFHAKTTL
-267 HEGLDPEDPRT
+267 HADLDPDDPHT
-278 ERAFETFVE
+278 ARAFETFV
-287 PDIIRSYLTRP
+287 DGDTIRSYLTRE
-298 ERTDLH
+298 ERTEIH
-304 EIAPDGPSI
+304 EIAPEGHSI
-313 HIASRPSPQYRGDL
+313 HIGSRPTPQYRGDL
-327 KQLRADLKETP
+327 KQLREDLKQP
-338 GKTFI
+338 VGKTFI

-363 SLGED
+363 ATGEE
-368 TAVEVGSGHLSRG
+368 THCEVGSGHLSRG
-381 VEFPRIGLRFLA
+381 VEFPHSRLRLLA
-393 DGDVFPEEAHVH
+393 DGDVFPEEVHVH
-405 KRRNVIRSFLSDFR
+405 KRRNVVRSFLSDFR

-482 NPSLDKLGGTGWT
+482 NPALDKLGGTGWT

-509 AELLKVHAERKTRQ
+509 AELLKVHAERKTRL
-523 GFAFSPM
+523 GFAFSPV
-530 SPWMVEFENAFEYEE
+530 SPWMSEFENAFEYEE
-545 TTDQRKA
+545 TPDQKKA
-552 IDDVFADMSSLTPMD
+552 IEDVFADMSSPTPMD

-598 LSPTTILAFQ
+598 LAPTTVLAFQ

-629 LRSAKENKEVL
+629 LRSTKENKDVL
-640 QRAKDGKVDILI
+640 DRASDGRVDIVI

-681 AKERLKRKKTSIDS
+681 SKERLKQKKTTVDS

-739 DVITSAI
+739 DLIATAI

-762 VESIYSLASMT
+762 VESIYSLASMI
-773 KELVPEARVVVAH
+773 KELVPEARVVVGH
-786 GSMTESELEKSMLAF
+786 GSMTDRELEKSMLAF

-909 HVLAVGL
+909 HILAVGL

-927 RELQAGFEAS
+927 RDLQAGGEQS
-937 VPERTVLNLRI
+937 VAERTVLNLRI
-948 DLRLPETYI
+948 DLRLKASYI
-957 AEARDRILMYKRAA
+957 AEARDRILIYKRAA
-971 DASRDEDAIAI
+971 DAAREEDVGAI

-987 DRFGPMPQEAMD
+987 DRFGPLPLEAID
-999 LISYSRLRIRAE
+999 LLTYSRLRVVAE
-1011 GLGLTRVDRA
+1011 GLGIARVERA
-1021 GSRLDMFFGDS
+1021 GSRLDLFFSDA
-1032 PPVDSRKLANLIAL
+1032 PPIDPGRLASSVAA
-1046 WPGAKLGAEGRTL
+1046 WPGAKLGIQGKTL

-1070 ATRSALDRLR
+1070 ASRSVMERLR
-1080 SSKIERKIE
+1080 SARIE
-1089 GA
+1089 AS

>member
-1 MNTPAA
+1 VKSPAS
-7 FLGGEPGF
+7 FLDQEPGF
-15 FALKRSIDEGRTNSV
+15 LALQRAILEGRTSRV
-30 TGLFGLARLLVPLAV
+30 TGLFGLARLLVPLAG
-45 TDRLLV
+45 TDRLVV
-51 FLTPHEKEIES
+51 FVAPLEKDLEA
-62 LGGDAETLIAWFGA
+62 LAGDAETLIPWLGSAGA
-76 RGTLATFKDVP
+76 LATFRDVP
-87 AHGSGATPTPEDHER
+87 PRIAGAGPTPEDHER
-102 TQSTLALHDGTVRAV
+102 TQSTLALQEGAVRAV
-117 LLSAPALTHAV
+117 LLSAAALVHSVPA
-128 PSPDVIDRKRLSV
+128 PDQIERKRLHV

-151 LLDHLDGAGYR
+151 LLEHLDGAGYR

-182 FPPGQLWP
+182 FPPGRLWP

-207 PATQRRRHEI
+207 PSTQRRRHEI
-217 EQVTLLPFG
+217 DEVTLLPFG
-226 VPAGGS
+226 VPEGGS
-232 RVGIPQI
+232 RLAIPQI
-239 LPPHWLVVIE
+239 LPPHWLVVIDPE
-249 PSAVL
+249 SVF
-254 AEVERAFHVKTTM
+254 AEMERALHAKTAL
-267 HEGLDPEDPRT
+267 HADLDPEDPRT
-278 ERAFETFVE
+278 AQAFETFVDPE
-287 PDIIRSYLTRP
+287 VVRSYLTRP
-298 ERTDLH
+298 ERTELH
-304 EIAPDGPSI
+304 ELAPAGPSI
-313 HIASRPSPQYRGDL
+313 HIGSRPAPQYRGDL
-327 KQLRADLKETP
+327 KQLREDLKAGG

-349 RAQRLSETLFEGGI
+349 RAQRLAESLFEGGI
-363 SLGED
+363 ATGEE
-368 TAVEVGSGHLSRG
+368 TQVEVGAGHLSRG
-381 VEFPRIGLRFLA
+381 VEFSHSRLRLLA
-393 DGDVFPEEAHVH
+393 DGDVFPEEVHVH
-405 KRRNVIRSFLSDFR
+405 KRRNVVRSFLSDFR

-432 GIGRFVGLESLHVLG
+432 GIGRFVGLESLNVLG

-468 SFHRIQKHRAAEAS
+468 SFHRIQKHRAAESS
-482 NPSLDKLGGTGWT
+482 NPALDKLGGTGWT

-530 SPWMVEFENAFEYEE
+530 SPWMSEFENAFEYEE
-545 TTDQRKA
+545 TPDQRKA
-552 IDDVFADMSSLTPMD
+552 IDDVFADMSSPTPMD

-598 LSPTTILAFQ
+598 LAPTTVLAFQ

-616 FAPFPVTTEMVSR
+616 FAPFPVTVEMVSR
-629 LRSAKENKEVL
+629 LRTTRENNEIL
-640 QRAKDGKVDILI
+640 QRAGEGKVDIVI

-659 KDAEFKD
+659 RDAEFKD

-681 AKERLKRKKTSIDS
+681 AKERLKQKKTTIDS

-715 DMSVIETPPRDR
+715 DMSIIETPPRDR

-739 DVITSAI
+739 DLIATAI

-762 VESIYSLASMT
+762 VESIYSLASMI
-773 KELVPEARVVVAH
+773 KELVPEARVVVGH
-786 GSMTESELEKSMLAF
+786 GSMTERELEKSMLAF

-909 HVLAVGL
+909 HILAVGL
-916 DLYLKLLGDAV
+916 DLYLKLLSDAV
-927 RELQAGFEAS
+927 REMQVGGESGVA
-937 VPERTVLNLRI
+937 ERTVLNLRI
-948 DLRLPETYI
+948 DLRLKASYI
-957 AEARDRILMYKRAA
+957 AEARDRILIYKRAA
-971 DASRDEDAIAI
+971 DAAREEDLRAI
-982 EADLR
+982 EMDLR
-987 DRFGPMPQEAMD
+987 DRFGPLPQEAID
-999 LISYSRLRIRAE
+999 LITYSRLRVLAE
-1011 GLGLTRVDRA
+1011 SLGIARVDRA
-1021 GSRLDMFFGDS
+1021 GSRLDLFFADA
-1032 PPVDSRKLANLIAL
+1032 PPIDPAKLAVLVAG
-1046 WPGAKLGAEGRTL
+1046 WPGAKLGPQGKTL

-1070 ATRSALDRLR
+1070 ASRAVLERLR
-1080 SSKIERKIE
+1080 SAKIQ
-1089 GA
+1089 GS

>member
-1 MNTPAA
+1 MKSPAT
-7 FLGGEPGF
+7 FLVREPGF
-15 FALKRSIDEGRTNSV
+15 QALQRAIDENRTSRV
-30 TGLFGLARLLVPLAV
+30 TGLFGAARLLAPLCSTAK
-45 TDRLLV
+45 LLV
-51 FLTPHEKEIES
+51 FVAPHEKEIES
-62 LGGDAETLIAWFGA
+62 LAGDAETLISWLGQAGS
-76 RGTLATFKDVP
+76 LATFKDVP
-87 AHGSGATPTPEDHER
+87 PLVSGNGPTPEDHER

-117 LLSAPALTHAV
+117 LLSAPALVHSV
-128 PSPDVIDRKRLSV
+128 PAPEVIDRKRLSV
-141 RVGEELLVDM
+141 KVGEELLVDM

-171 SFARRGGIVDV
+171 AFARRGGIVDV
-182 FPPGQLWP
+182 FPPGRLWP

-207 PATQRRRHEI
+207 PATQRRRHEV
-217 EQVTLLPFG
+217 EEVTLLPFG

-232 RVGIPQI
+232 RLAIPQI

-249 PSAVL
+249 PEAVR
-254 AEVERAFHVKTTM
+254 AEMDRALHVKTEM
-267 HEGLDPEDPRT
+267 HQGLDPDDPGTVRS
-278 ERAFETFVE
+278 FETFVDPE
-287 PDIIRSYLTRP
+287 IVRAYLDRE
-298 ERTDLH
+298 ERTDLFD
-304 EIAPDGPSI
+304 IAPDGPLI
-313 HIASRPSPQYRGDL
+313 HIASRPAPQYRGDL
-327 KQLRADLKETP
+327 KQLREDLQASS

-363 SLGED
+363 AIGED
-368 TAVEVGSGHLSRG
+368 AAVEVGAGHLARG
-381 VEFPRIGLRFLA
+381 LEFPGSGLRILA
-393 DGDVFPEEAHVH
+393 DGDVYPEEVHVH
-405 KRRNVIRSFLSDFR
+405 KRRNVVRSFLSDFR

-523 GFAFSPM
+523 GFAFSPS
-530 SPWMVEFENAFEYEE
+530 SPWLQEFENAFEYEE
-545 TTDQRKA
+545 TPDQRKA
-552 IDDVFADMSSLTPMD
+552 IDDVFADMSSPTPMD

-598 LSPTTILAFQ
+598 LAPTTILAFQ
-608 HLQTFRRR
+608 HLKTFRRR

-629 LRSAKENKEVL
+629 LRTTKENKEVL
-640 QRAKDGKVDILI
+640 QRAAEGKVDIVI
-652 GTHRLLS
+652 GTHRVLS
-659 KDAEFKD
+659 KDADFKD
-666 LGLVVVDEEQRFGVA
+666 LGLVIVDEEQRFGVA
-681 AKERLKRKKTSIDS
+681 AKERLKQKKTTIDS

-739 DVITSAI
+739 DLIATAI
-746 RHELERE
+746 RHEMERE

-762 VESIYSLASMT
+762 VESIYSLASMI
-773 KELVPEARVVVAH
+773 KELVPEARVVVGH
-786 GSMTESELEKSMLAF
+786 GSMTEGELEKSMLAF

-825 TLIVHRADRFGLA
+825 TLIIHRADRFGLA

-859 VPPGRVLSEVA
+859 VPPGRVLSEIA

-909 HVLAVGL
+909 HILAVGL

-927 RELQAGFEAS
+927 RELEAGGDTRL
-937 VPERTVLNLRI
+937 PERTVLNLRI
-948 DLRLPETYI
+948 DLRLRTSYI
-957 AEARDRILMYKRAA
+957 AEARDRILIYKRAA
-971 DASRDEDAIAI
+971 DAAREEDLQAI
-982 EADLR
+982 EADLK
-987 DRFGPMPQEAMD
+987 DRFGPLPQEAID
-999 LISYSRLRIRAE
+999 LVTYSRLRVQAE
-1011 GLGLTRVDRA
+1011 GLGIARVDRA
-1021 GSRLDMFFGDS
+1021 GSRLDIFFGET
-1032 PPVDSRKLANLIAL
+1032 PPVDPRKLADLVAA
-1046 WPGAKLGAEGRTL
+1046 WPGAKLGIGGKTL

-1070 ATRSALDRLR
+1070 ASRRALERLR
-1080 SSKIERKIE
+1080 SAKIE
-1089 GA
+1089 GS

>member
-1 MNTPAA
+1 MKSPAS
-7 FLGGEPGF
+7 FLARESGF
-15 FALKRSIDEGRTNSV
+15 EALQRAIEEGRTTQV
-30 TGLFGLARLLVPLAV
+30 TGLFGPARLLVPLAG
-45 TDRLLV
+45 TSRLLV
-51 FLTPHEKEIES
+51 FVAPHEKDIEA
-62 LGGDAETLIAWFGA
+62 LAGDAETLIPWLGA
-76 RGTLATFKDVP
+76 PGTLATFRDVP
-87 AHGSGATPTPEDHER
+87 PLLKGVGPTPEDHER

-117 LLSAPALTHAV
+117 LLSAPALVHSV
-128 PSPDVIDRKRLSV
+128 PAPDVIEQKRLSV
-141 RVGEELLVDM
+141 RVGEELLVEM

-171 SFARRGGIVDV
+171 AFARRGGIVDV
-182 FPPGQLWP
+182 FPPGRLWP

-207 PATQRRRHEI
+207 PATQRRRHEV
-217 EQVTLLPFG
+217 EEVTLLPFG
-226 VPAGGS
+226 VPAGGA
-232 RVGIPQI
+232 RLAIPQI
-239 LPPHWLVVIE
+239 LPSHWLVVID
-249 PSAVL
+249 PDAVR
-254 AEVERAFHVKTTM
+254 AEMERALHAKTAL
-267 HEGLDPEDPRT
+267 HADLDPDDPHTQRS
-278 ERAFETFVE
+278 FETFVDPE
-287 PDIIRSYLTRP
+287 IVRSYLGRA

-304 EIAPDGPSI
+304 EIAPAGESI
-313 HIASRPSPQYRGDL
+313 HIGSRPAPQYRGDL
-327 KQLRADLKETP
+327 KQLREDLKAST

-363 SLGED
+363 ATGED
-368 TAVEVGSGHLSRG
+368 ANVEVGSGHLSRG
-381 VEFPRIGLRFLA
+381 VEFSQGGLRLLA
-393 DGDVFPEEAHVH
+393 DGDVFPEEVHVH
-405 KRRNVIRSFLSDFR
+405 KRRNVVRSFLSDFR

-432 GIGRFVGLESLHVLG
+432 GIGRFVGLESLQVLG

-468 SFHRIQKHRAAEAS
+468 SFHRIQKHRAAES
-482 NPSLDKLGGTGWT
+482 VNPSLDKLGGTGWT
-495 KTKSRVKRAMRDMA
+495 KTKSRVKKAMRDMA
-509 AELLKVHAERKTRQ
+509 AELLKVHAERKTRT
-523 GFAFSPM
+523 GHAFSPM
-530 SPWMVEFENAFEYEE
+530 SPWMSEFENAFEYEE
-545 TTDQRKA
+545 TPDQKKA
-552 IDDVFADMSSLTPMD
+552 IDDVFADMSSPTPMD

-583 RAAMRAVADGKQVAV
+583 RAAMRAVADSKQVVV
-598 LSPTTILAFQ
+598 LAPTTILALQ

-629 LRSAKENKEVL
+629 LRSPKENKEVL
-640 QRAKDGKVDILI
+640 QRAAEGKVDIVI
-652 GTHRLLS
+652 GTHRVLA
-659 KDAEFKD
+659 KEAEFKD
-666 LGLVVVDEEQRFGVA
+666 LGLVIVDEEQRFGVA
-681 AKERLKRKKTSIDS
+681 AKERLKQKKTTIDS

-739 DVITSAI
+739 DLIATAI
-746 RHELERE
+746 RHEMERD

-762 VESIYSLASMT
+762 VESIYSLASMI
-773 KELVPEARVVVAH
+773 KELVPEARVVVGH
-786 GSMTESELEKSMLAF
+786 GSMTESELEKAMLAF

-811 TTIVENGLDVPRAN
+811 TTIVENGLDVPKAN

-909 HVLAVGL
+909 HILAVGL

-927 RELQAGFEAS
+927 RDMQAGGETN
-937 VPERTVLNLRI
+937 VPERTALNLRI
-948 DLRLPETYI
+948 DLRLRTSYI
-957 AEARDRILMYKRAA
+957 AEARDRILIYKRAA
-971 DASRDEDAIAI
+971 DAAREEDIAAI

-987 DRFGPMPQEAMD
+987 DRFGPLPQEAID
-999 LISYSRLRIRAE
+999 LITYSRLRVRAE
-1011 GLGLTRVDRA
+1011 ELGIYRVDRA
-1021 GSRLDMFFGDS
+1021 GSRLDLFFGDA
-1032 PPVDSRKLANLIAL
+1032 PPVDPARLAGLVAS
-1046 WPGAKLGAEGRTL
+1046 WAGAKLGSAGKTL

-1070 ATRSALDRLR
+1070 TTRAVLERLR
-1080 SSKIERKIE
+1080 PAKIE
-1089 GA
+1089 GS

>member
-1 MNTPAA
+1 MKSPAP
-7 FLGGEPGF
+7 FLSKEPGF
-15 FALKRSIDEGRTNSV
+15 LALKRSIDQGRTTSV

-51 FLTPHEKEIES
+51 FVTPYEKDVES
-62 LGGDAETLIAWFGA
+62 LAADAETLISWIGA
-76 RGTLATFKDVP
+76 PGALATFKDVP
-87 AHGSGATPTPEDHER
+87 VLVAGAGPTPEDHER

-117 LLSAPALTHAV
+117 LLSAPALAHSV
-128 PSPDVIDRKRLSV
+128 PAPAVIDRKRLSL

-182 FPPGQLWP
+182 FPPGRVWP

-217 EQVTLLPFG
+217 EEVTLLPFG
-226 VPAGGS
+226 VPEGGS
-232 RVGIPQI
+232 RLAIPQI
-239 LPPHWLVVIE
+239 LPPHWLVVID
-249 PSAVL
+249 PDAAR
-254 AEVERAFHVKTTM
+254 AEMERALHVQTTR
-267 HEGLDPEDPRT
+267 HADLDPEDPHAA
-278 ERAFETFVE
+278 RAFETLVDPE
-287 PDIIRSYLTRP
+287 IVRPYLSRS
-298 ERTDLH
+298 ERTDLR
-304 EIAPDGPSI
+304 EIPPDGPSI
-313 HIASRPSPQYRGDL
+313 HLGSRPAPQYRGDL
-327 KQLRADLKETP
+327 KQLREDLKEAS

-363 SLGED
+363 ATGEE
-368 TAVEVGSGHLSRG
+368 TTIEVGSGHLSRG
-381 VEFPRIGLRFLA
+381 VEFPHSRLRLLA
-393 DGDVFPEEAHVH
+393 DGDVFPDEVHVH
-405 KRRNVIRSFLSDFR
+405 KRRSVVRSFLSDFR

-453 VVSYQGGDLLRVPVE
+453 VVGYQGGDLLRVPVE

-523 GFAFSPM
+523 GFAFSPA
-530 SPWMVEFENAFEYEE
+530 SPWMSEFENAFEYEE
-545 TTDQRKA
+545 TPDQKKA
-552 IDDVFADMSSLTPMD
+552 IDDIFADMSSPTPMD

-583 RAAMRAVADGKQVAV
+583 RAAMRAVADGKQVVV
-598 LSPTTILAFQ
+598 LSPTTVLAFQ

-616 FAPFPVTTEMVSR
+616 FAPFPITTEMVSR
-629 LRSAKENKEVL
+629 LRTTKENKEVL
-640 QRAKDGKVDILI
+640 QRTKEGKVDILI
-652 GTHRLLS
+652 GTHRVLS
-659 KDAEFKD
+659 KDAQFKD

-681 AKERLKRKKTSIDS
+681 AKERLKQKRTSIDS

-739 DVITSAI
+739 EVIATAI

-762 VESIYSLASMT
+762 AESIYSLASMI
-773 KELVPEARVVVAH
+773 KELVPEARVVVGY
-786 GSMTESELEKSMLAF
+786 GSMTERELEKSMLAF

-870 QRRLAAIREFSDLGS
+870 QRRLSAIREFSDLGS

-909 HVLAVGL
+909 HILAVGL

-927 RELQAGFEAS
+927 REMQAGGETS
-937 VPERTVLNLRI
+937 IPERTVLNLRI
-948 DLRLPETYI
+948 DLRLKTAYI
-957 AEARDRILMYKRAA
+957 AEARDRILIYKRAA
-971 DASRDEDAIAI
+971 DAIREEDIRAV

-987 DRFGPMPQEAMD
+987 DRFGPLPQEAID
-999 LISYSRLRIRAE
+999 LIAYSRLRVVAE
-1011 GLGLTRVDRA
+1011 ALGIVRIDRA
-1021 GSRLDMFFGDS
+1021 GSRLDMFFGDA
-1032 PPVDSRKLANLIAL
+1032 PPVDPGKLTTLVAA
-1046 WPGAKLGAEGRTL
+1046 WPGAKLGAPGRTL
-1059 SVPLPPGAPLD
+1059 SVPLPPGAPLG
-1070 ATRSALDRLR
+1070 AARSVLERLG
-1080 SSKIERKIE
+1080 SAKIE
-1089 GA
+1089 GS